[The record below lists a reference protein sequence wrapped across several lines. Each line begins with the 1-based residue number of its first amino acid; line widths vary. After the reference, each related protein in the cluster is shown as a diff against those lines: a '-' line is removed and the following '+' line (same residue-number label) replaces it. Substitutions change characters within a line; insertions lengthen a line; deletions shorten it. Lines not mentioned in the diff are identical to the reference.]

1 MRYHRMD
8 VSPKKERRKDYE
20 SRSKKRLTQFVNSL
34 FAVVLVVGLLPTW
47 ALSNP
52 QQAYAAP
59 ADYTVTAT
67 VDGLDGDTLPVLVGG
82 TDFTPGQPV
91 NADPVYYT
99 DADGNTPLADLAA
112 QKAKQGLSLK
122 WTDAETGKDFSWTE
136 TPINK
141 SYDVEGSWVQTQC
154 TVTVNA
160 NDGGKTAKQEVTV
173 PWGKSYASVKG
184 GAPATPTYTGWQ
196 FLGWYTQDGKQYDFN
211 SKVTESVVVEAK
223 WAVAD
228 VTVVPTTN
236 PDVDVDQTLSG
247 TCWIGATWS
256 WHPAQFALSNF
267 SGKLAGVSATGY
279 CADRSAAPA
288 SNVQATYSATLKS
301 VNVETGEVVYD
312 LYVTPPDATNGKD
325 RNQYGLIG
333 YQHISA
339 QVTLI
344 KNFGGWIEI
353 NKASSNPAISDGND
367 CYDLAGAEYAV
378 YNSSN
383 QAVAKLTTDENGYA
397 KSGLLPAGDYTIKE
411 LKAPKGYALD
421 EEGHQ
426 VRVTSGQTTTS
437 NLVDKPQ
444 SDPVGT
450 LLGKYDGE
458 KTYNGE
464 KNLPLG
470 SASLY
475 GAQYS
480 VEYYDGYYDSV
491 ADAEASGNPTR
502 KWVLQTDEDGYV
514 NLRYADQS
522 FEVHDANGN
531 VTATLPY
538 KVSGDDFYRAANGAI
553 SLPLGTAVIKEIKA
567 PKGYNLPKPFGMDQS
582 FVRQITV
589 DGNIDVV
596 HSYNAPEQ
604 AEPVFRSD
612 LEFTKAASDDSH
624 SLAGVPFKITSK
636 TTGESHVIVTD
647 ENGKASTKA
656 SWNKHTQD
664 TNGNDWI
671 MSEDVEGIQGF
682 VAKLL
687 DAAKVLD
694 PTCGVWFGQYTDGD
708 ETKITDP
715 DDERGALPYDEYI
728 LEELPCD
735 ANTGYQLIKKDF
747 TVSRDNSFNADNT
760 VNLGT
765 LTDQDV
771 SISTQAYDKADGDQ
785 EVVAEPDVT
794 VVDKV
799 SCDNLQKGTE
809 YIINGTLMD
818 KATGKPYVD
827 AAGNEVHGS
836 VTFTA
841 KSQEQD
847 AYVEFSFDGSNLMDS
862 TELVVFE
869 DLATTES
876 PDRILADHKE
886 LSDLGQTVTVKPP
899 VIGTIATDGIDND
912 KQVVKDTEMV
922 VTDTVA
928 YYGLTPGKQYT
939 LKGELMDK
947 ATGAVLK
954 DAAGNPVTA
963 EKQFTPNATAGTV
976 ELQFSFDGSNLKKDQ
991 NLVAF
996 EHVLTKDKEIATHA
1010 EINDIPQTVT
1020 VIEPSIKT
1028 TAKSSQAGHENSDNV
1043 VRDTTATVKDT
1054 VEYKNLVPGKEY
1066 TLVGKMMDKATGTAL
1081 LKADGTEATGKAT
1094 FTPETANGTATV
1106 EITFDCADLDGHS
1119 LVAFEKLYRGEITI
1133 ASHEDIDDVDQT
1145 VKVDTPLVETTATS
1159 SQAGHDG
1166 DKNIV
1171 RDTEAT
1177 LTDTVEYKGLVT
1189 GKEYTFTGTVIDKVT
1204 GKALRN
1210 ADGSEVTASKTIKAA
1225 DTYGTAELEFTLNCA
1240 SLDGH
1245 ELVVFEKIYQD
1256 GKEIG
1261 SHEDLNDGDQ
1271 TVTVI
1276 SPELATTAIDG
1287 IDGDKNVVKDPEAE
1301 VTDTVEYKGLVT
1313 GKEYKITGTIMD
1325 KATGNPYIDPST
1337 GKEITCETTFTPD
1350 DTYGTVDVK
1359 FAFDA
1364 SQLDENSQL
1373 VVFEKISRNGE
1384 EIGGHEDIDDE
1395 AQAVSIV
1402 VPEIHTN
1409 AADGLDG
1416 DKEVIADHKATVVDT
1431 VSYENLVPGK
1441 EYKVSGTLM
1450 VKETGEALL
1459 DADGNPITASTTFTP
1474 EKPEGSVDV
1483 VFEFD
1488 ADLLAG
1494 KKLVAFEKLYRNQIE
1509 ITVHEDIDDE
1519 DQTTTVVPPQIGTT
1533 ATDTADGDKHMAA
1546 DPESSI
1552 TDEIQFKNLV
1562 PGDEYQVAGILMDK
1576 ATGLPL
1582 LSGEGASAISA
1593 EDLRKFADDLKAAC
1607 GLDSGDVSAIEI
1619 DGKAFGEGHEVKLV
1633 AGKYEWSDD
1642 NGFGQYLEKT
1652 DDGWKL
1658 VEFSDSADM
1667 SNSKEIGT
1675 YTDDQV
1681 KLTKDA
1687 PVLPLSPDY
1696 EAIAKLMQENPDI
1709 VSCLSIEKKTFTPEE
1724 QSGTV
1729 SMDFPINSIYNEDTD
1744 TVVFEFL
1751 FKGSEL
1757 IANESDLD
1765 NEGQTVSIVTPK
1777 LSTTA
1782 TDKTDG
1788 DHTLLPSREA
1798 TVVDHVEYTDLI
1810 PGKEYTIEGV
1820 LMDKSTGTEL
1830 IVGDGKVTAVST
1842 FVPNKADGTVDLEFT
1857 FDASELGGKDL
1868 VAFEIA
1874 YKDGIQ
1880 IADHQDIDD
1889 EAQTV
1894 TVSEPDDNTF
1904 DTPGGDGYSKTGV
1917 DMTLIYA
1924 LIAALVALAGGAGA
1938 YAYRHRKLAAAEGKT
1953 DGESDEE

>member
-1 MRYHRMD
+1 M
-8 VSPKKERRKDYE
+8 KAEA
-20 SRSKKRLTQFVNSL
+20 KKRLTQFVNSL

-67 VDGLDGDTLPVLVGG
+67 VDGLDDDTLPVLVGG

-99 DADGNTPLADLAA
+99 DANGNTPLADLAA

-122 WTDAETGKDFSWTE
+122 WIDAETGKDFSWTE

-141 SYDVEGSWVQTQC
+141 SYEVEGTWVQTQC

-196 FLGWYTQDGKQYDFN
+196 FLGWYTEDGKQYDFN
-211 SKVTESVVVEAK
+211 STVTESVVVEAK

-236 PDVDVDQTLSG
+236 PDADVDQTLSG

-288 SNVQATYSATLKS
+288 SNMQATYSATLKS

-312 LYVTPPDATNGKD
+312 LYITPPDATNGKD

-344 KNFGGWIEI
+344 KNFGGWVEI
-353 NKASSNPAISDGND
+353 NKSSSNPAISDGND

-397 KSGLLPAGDYTIKE
+397 KSGLLPSGEYTVKE

-426 VRVTSGQTTTS
+426 VRITSGQTTTS

-444 SDPVGT
+444 SDPVGA

-458 KTYNGE
+458 KTYTGE
-464 KNLPLG
+464 GNLPLG
-470 SASLY
+470 SAKLY

-480 VEYYDGYYDSV
+480 IEYYDGYYNTE
-491 ADAEASGNPTR
+491 AEAQASGNPTR
-502 KWVLQTDEDGYV
+502 KWILQTDEDGYV

-522 FEVHDANGN
+522 FDVHDADGN
-531 VTATLPY
+531 VIATLPY

-553 SLPLGTAVIKEIKA
+553 SLPLGTAIIKEIKA
-567 PKGYNLPKPFGMDQS
+567 PQGYNLPQPFGMDQV
-582 FVRQITV
+582 FVRQITS
-589 DGNIDVV
+589 DGNLDVV
-596 HSYNAPEQ
+596 HSYNAPEV
-604 AEPVFRSD
+604 AEPIMRSD
-612 LEFTKAASDDSH
+612 VEFTKAASDDSH

-636 TTGESHVIVTD
+636 TTHESHVIVTD

-671 MSEDVEGIQGF
+671 MSEDAEGIQGF

-715 DDERGALPYDEYI
+715 DDERGALPYDEYT

-735 ANTGYQLIKKDF
+735 ANAGYQLIKKDF
-747 TVSRDNSFNADNT
+747 TVSRDNTFNADNT

-847 AYVEFSFDGSNLMDS
+847 AYVEFSFDGSNLTDS
-862 TELVVFE
+862 TELVMFE
-869 DLATTES
+869 DLATTDN

-886 LSDLGQTVTVKPP
+886 LSDQGQTVTVKPP

-963 EKQFTPNATAGTV
+963 EKQFIPNATAGTV
-976 ELQFSFDGSNLKKDQ
+976 EIQFTFNGSNLKKDQ
-991 NLVAF
+991 SLVAF
-996 EHVLTKDKEIATHA
+996 EHILTKGKEIATHA
-1010 EINDIPQTVT
+1010 EITDIPQTVT

-1028 TAKSSQAGHENSDNV
+1028 TAKSSQAGHEGDKNV

-1066 TLVGKMMDKATGTAL
+1066 TLIGKMMDKATGNAL
-1081 LKADGTEATGKAT
+1081 LKADGSEVTGKAT
-1094 FTPETANGTATV
+1094 FTPESSNGTATV

-1119 LVAFEKLYRGEITI
+1119 LVAFEKLYRGETTI

-1204 GKALRN
+1204 GKALLN

-1225 DTYGTAELEFTLNCA
+1225 DTYGTVELEFTLNCA

-1337 GKEITCETTFTPD
+1337 GKEITGETTFTPD

-1459 DADGNPITASTTFTP
+1459 DADGNPVTASTTFTP

-1483 VFEFD
+1483 VLEFD

-1593 EDLRKFADDLKAAC
+1593 EDLQKFADDLKAAC

-1619 DGKAFGEGHEVKLV
+1619 DGKAFGDGHEVKLV

-1642 NGFGQYLEKT
+1642 NGSGQYLEKT

-1681 KLTKDA
+1681 KLTKDT
-1687 PVLPLSPDY
+1687 PVLPLNPDY
-1696 EAIAKLMQENPDI
+1696 EAIAKVMQENPDI
-1709 VSCLSIEKKTFTPEE
+1709 VSCLSIQKKTFTPEE

-1729 SMDFPINSIYNEDTD
+1729 SMDFPINSIYNEDTE

-1757 IANESDLD
+1757 IANESDIQ
-1765 NEGQTVSIVTPK
+1765 NEGQTVEIVTPK

-1820 LMDKSTGTEL
+1820 LMDKATGTEL
-1830 IVGDGKVTAVST
+1830 IVGDGKVTAVAT

-1868 VAFEIA
+1868 VAFEVA

-1889 EAQTV
+1889 KGQTV
-1894 TVSEPDDNTF
+1894 SVSELGGNTF
-1904 DTPGGDGYSKTGV
+1904 DTPDGDGYSKTGV

-1938 YAYRHRKLAAAEGKT
+1938 YAYRHRKLAAVEGKT

>member
-1 MRYHRMD
+1 M
-8 VSPKKERRKDYE
+8 KAEA
-20 SRSKKRLTQFVNSL
+20 KKRLTQFVNSL

-67 VDGLDGDTLPVLVGG
+67 VDGLDDDTLPVLVGG

-91 NADPVYYT
+91 NADPVCYT
-99 DADGNTPLADLAA
+99 DANGNTPLADLAA

-122 WTDAETGKDFSWTE
+122 WIDAETGKDFSWTE

-141 SYDVEGSWVQTQC
+141 SYEVEGTWVQTQC

-196 FLGWYTQDGKQYDFN
+196 FLGWYTKDGKQYDFN
-211 SKVTESVVVEAK
+211 STVTESVVVEAK

-236 PDVDVDQTLSG
+236 PDADVDQTLSG

-312 LYVTPPDATNGKD
+312 LYITPPDATNGKD

-344 KNFGGWIEI
+344 KNFGGWVEI
-353 NKASSNPAISDGND
+353 NKSSSNPAISDGND

-397 KSGLLPAGDYTIKE
+397 KSGLLPSGEYTVKE

-426 VRVTSGQTTTS
+426 VRITSGQTTTS

-444 SDPVGT
+444 SDPVGA

-458 KTYNGE
+458 KTYTGE
-464 KNLPLG
+464 GNLPLG
-470 SASLY
+470 SAKLY

-480 VEYYDGYYDSV
+480 IEYYDGYYNTE
-491 ADAEASGNPTR
+491 AEAQASGNPTR
-502 KWVLQTDEDGYV
+502 KWILQTDEDGYV

-522 FEVHDANGN
+522 FDVHDADGN
-531 VTATLPY
+531 VIAPLPY

-553 SLPLGTAVIKEIKA
+553 SLPLGTAIIKEIKA
-567 PKGYNLPKPFGMDQS
+567 PQGYNLPQPFGMDQV
-582 FVRQITV
+582 FVRQITS
-589 DGNIDVV
+589 DGNLDVV
-596 HSYNAPEQ
+596 HSYNAPEV
-604 AEPVFRSD
+604 AEPIMRSD
-612 LEFTKAASDDSH
+612 VEFTKAASDDSH

-636 TTGESHVIVTD
+636 TTTESHVIVTD

-671 MSEDVEGIQGF
+671 MSEDAEGIQGF

-715 DDERGALPYDEYI
+715 DDERGALPYDEYT

-735 ANTGYQLIKKDF
+735 ANAGYQLIKKDF
-747 TVSRDNSFNADNT
+747 TVSRDNTFNADNT

-771 SISTQAYDKADGDQ
+771 SITTQAYDKADGDQ

-794 VVDKV
+794 IIDKI

-847 AYVEFSFDGSNLMDS
+847 AYVEFSFDGSNLTDS

-869 DLATTES
+869 DLATTDN

-886 LSDLGQTVTVKPP
+886 LSDQGQTVTVKPP

-912 KQVVKDTEMV
+912 KQVVKDTEMI

-928 YYGLTPGKQYT
+928 YYGLTPGKQYM

-976 ELQFSFDGSNLKKDQ
+976 EIQFTFDGSNLKKDQ

-1020 VIEPSIKT
+1020 VIKPSIKT

-1066 TLVGKMMDKATGTAL
+1066 TLIGKMMDKATGTTL

-1106 EITFDCADLDGHS
+1106 EITFDCADLDDHS
-1119 LVAFEKLYRGEITI
+1119 LVAFEKLYRGETTI

-1204 GKALRN
+1204 GKALLN

-1225 DTYGTAELEFTLNCA
+1225 DTYGTVELEFTLNCA

-1276 SPELATTAIDG
+1276 SPELATIAIDG

-1337 GKEITCETTFTPD
+1337 GKEITGETTFTPD

-1593 EDLRKFADDLKAAC
+1593 EDLQKFADDLKAAC

-1619 DGKAFGEGHEVKLV
+1619 DGKAFGDGHEVKLV

-1642 NGFGQYLEKT
+1642 NGSGQYLEKT

-1681 KLTKDA
+1681 KLTKDT
-1687 PVLPLSPDY
+1687 PVLPLNPDY
-1696 EAIAKLMQENPDI
+1696 EAIAKAMQENPDI
-1709 VSCLSIEKKTFTPEE
+1709 VSCLSIQKKTFTPEE

-1729 SMDFPINSIYNEDTD
+1729 SMDFPINSIYNEDTE

-1757 IANESDLD
+1757 IAHESDIK
-1765 NEGQTVSIVTPK
+1765 NKGQTVEIVTPK

-1830 IVGDGKVTAVST
+1830 IVGDGKVTAVAT
-1842 FVPNKADGTVDLEFT
+1842 FVPNKANGSVDLEFT

-1868 VAFEIA
+1868 VAFEVA

-1889 EAQTV
+1889 EGQTV
-1894 TVSEPDDNTF
+1894 SVSEPDDNTF
-1904 DTPGGDGYSKTGV
+1904 DTTDGDGYSKTGV

-1938 YAYRHRKLAAAEGKT
+1938 YAYRHRKLAAVEDKT

>member
-1 MRYHRMD
+1 MD
-8 VSPKKERRKDYE
+8 VSPKKERRKIMKAE
-20 SRSKKRLTQFVNSL
+20 AKKRLTQFVNSL

-67 VDGLDGDTLPVLVGG
+67 VDGLDDDTLPVLVGG

-99 DADGNTPLADLAA
+99 DANGNTPLADLAA

-122 WTDAETGKDFSWTE
+122 WIDAETGKDFSWTE

-141 SYDVEGSWVQTQC
+141 SYEVEGTWVQTQC

-196 FLGWYTQDGKQYDFN
+196 FLGWYTKDGKQYDFN
-211 SKVTESVVVEAK
+211 STVTESVVVEAK

-236 PDVDVDQTLSG
+236 PDADVDQTLSG

-312 LYVTPPDATNGKD
+312 LYITPPNATNGKD

-344 KNFGGWIEI
+344 KNFGGWVEI
-353 NKASSNPAISDGND
+353 NKSSSNPAISDGND

-397 KSGLLPAGDYTIKE
+397 KSGLLPSGEYTVKE

-426 VRVTSGQTTTS
+426 VRITSGQTTTS

-444 SDPVGT
+444 SDPVGA

-458 KTYNGE
+458 KTYTGE
-464 KNLPLG
+464 GNLPLG
-470 SASLY
+470 SAKLY

-480 VEYYDGYYDSV
+480 IEYYDGYYNTE
-491 ADAEASGNPTR
+491 AEAQASGNPTR
-502 KWVLQTDEDGYV
+502 KWILQTDEDGYV

-522 FEVHDANGN
+522 FDVHDADGN
-531 VTATLPY
+531 VIATLPY

-553 SLPLGTAVIKEIKA
+553 SLPLGTAIIKEIKA
-567 PKGYNLPKPFGMDQS
+567 PQGYNLPQPFGMDQV
-582 FVRQITV
+582 FVRQITS
-589 DGNIDVV
+589 DGNLDVV
-596 HSYNAPEQ
+596 HSYNAPEV
-604 AEPVFRSD
+604 AEPIMRSD
-612 LEFTKAASDDSH
+612 VEFTKAASDDSH

-636 TTGESHVIVTD
+636 TTTESHVIVTD

-671 MSEDVEGIQGF
+671 MSEDAEGIQGF

-715 DDERGALPYDEYI
+715 DDERGALPYDEYT

-735 ANTGYQLIKKDF
+735 ANAGYQLIKKDF
-747 TVSRDNSFNADNT
+747 TVSRDNTFNADNT

-771 SISTQAYDKADGDQ
+771 SITTQAYDKADGDQ

-794 VVDKV
+794 VIDKI

-847 AYVEFSFDGSNLMDS
+847 AYVEFSFDGSNLTDS

-869 DLATTES
+869 DLATTDN

-886 LSDLGQTVTVKPP
+886 LSDQGQTVTVKPP

-912 KQVVKDTEMV
+912 KQVVKDTEMI

-928 YYGLTPGKQYT
+928 YYGLTPGKQYM

-976 ELQFSFDGSNLKKDQ
+976 EIQFTFDGSNLKKDQ

-1020 VIEPSIKT
+1020 VIKPSIKT

-1066 TLVGKMMDKATGTAL
+1066 TLIGKMMDKATGTTL

-1106 EITFDCADLDGHS
+1106 EITFDCADLDDHS
-1119 LVAFEKLYRGEITI
+1119 LVAFEKLYRGETTI

-1204 GKALRN
+1204 GKALLN
-1210 ADGSEVTASKTIKAA
+1210 ADGSKVTASKTIKAA
-1225 DTYGTAELEFTLNCA
+1225 DTYGTVELEFTLNCA

-1276 SPELATTAIDG
+1276 SPELATIAIDG

-1337 GKEITCETTFTPD
+1337 GKEITGETTFTPD

-1593 EDLRKFADDLKAAC
+1593 EDLQKFADDLKAAC

-1619 DGKAFGEGHEVKLV
+1619 DGKAFGDGHEVKLV

-1642 NGFGQYLEKT
+1642 NGSGQYLEKT

-1681 KLTKDA
+1681 KLTKDT
-1687 PVLPLSPDY
+1687 PVLPLNPDY
-1696 EAIAKLMQENPDI
+1696 EAIAKAMQENPDI
-1709 VSCLSIEKKTFTPEE
+1709 VSCLSIQKKTFTPEE

-1729 SMDFPINSIYNEDTD
+1729 SMDFPINSIYNEDTE

-1757 IANESDLD
+1757 IAHESDIK
-1765 NEGQTVSIVTPK
+1765 NKGQTVEIVTPK

-1782 TDKTDG
+1782 TDKTDD

-1830 IVGDGKVTAVST
+1830 IVGDGKVTAVAT
-1842 FVPNKADGTVDLEFT
+1842 FVPNKANGSVDLEFT

-1868 VAFEIA
+1868 VAFEVA

-1889 EAQTV
+1889 EGQTV
-1894 TVSEPDDNTF
+1894 SVSEPDDNTF
-1904 DTPGGDGYSKTGV
+1904 DTPDGDGYSKTGV

-1938 YAYRHRKLAAAEGKT
+1938 YAYRHRKLAAVEGKT

>member
-1 MRYHRMD
+1 MD
-8 VSPKKERRKDYE
+8 VSPKKERRKIMKAE
-20 SRSKKRLTQFVNSL
+20 AKKRLTQFVNSL

-67 VDGLDGDTLPVLVGG
+67 VDGLDDDTLPVLVGG

-99 DADGNTPLADLAA
+99 DANGNTPLADLAA

-122 WTDAETGKDFSWTE
+122 WIDAETGKDFSWTE

-141 SYDVEGSWVQTQC
+141 SYEVEGTWVQTQC

-196 FLGWYTQDGKQYDFN
+196 FLGWYTKDGKQYDFN
-211 SKVTESVVVEAK
+211 STVTESVVVEAK

-236 PDVDVDQTLSG
+236 PDADVDQTLSG

-312 LYVTPPDATNGKD
+312 LYITPPDATNGKD

-344 KNFGGWIEI
+344 KNFGGWVEI
-353 NKASSNPAISDGND
+353 NKSSSNPAISDGND

-397 KSGLLPAGDYTIKE
+397 KSGLLPSGEYTVKE

-426 VRVTSGQTTTS
+426 VRITSGQTTTS

-444 SDPVGT
+444 SDPVGA

-458 KTYNGE
+458 KTYTGE
-464 KNLPLG
+464 GNLPLG
-470 SASLY
+470 SAKLY

-480 VEYYDGYYDSV
+480 IEYYDGYYNTE
-491 ADAEASGNPTR
+491 AEAQASGNPTR
-502 KWVLQTDEDGYV
+502 KWILQTDEDGYV

-522 FEVHDANGN
+522 FDVHDADGN
-531 VTATLPY
+531 VIATLPY

-553 SLPLGTAVIKEIKA
+553 SLPLGTAIIKEIKA
-567 PKGYNLPKPFGMDQS
+567 PQGYNLPQPFGMDQV
-582 FVRQITV
+582 FVRQITS
-589 DGNIDVV
+589 DGNLDVV
-596 HSYNAPEQ
+596 HSYNAPEV
-604 AEPVFRSD
+604 AEPIMRSD
-612 LEFTKAASDDSH
+612 VEFTKAASDDSH

-636 TTGESHVIVTD
+636 TTTESHVIVTD

-671 MSEDVEGIQGF
+671 MSEDAEGIQGF

-715 DDERGALPYDEYI
+715 DDERGALPYDEYT

-735 ANTGYQLIKKDF
+735 ANAGYQLIKKDF
-747 TVSRDNSFNADNT
+747 TVSRDNTFNADNT

-771 SISTQAYDKADGDQ
+771 SITTQAYDKADGDQ

-794 VVDKV
+794 VIDKI

-847 AYVEFSFDGSNLMDS
+847 AYVEFSFDGSNLTDS

-869 DLATTES
+869 DLATTDN

-886 LSDLGQTVTVKPP
+886 LSDQGQTVTVKPP

-912 KQVVKDTEMV
+912 KQVVKDTEMI

-928 YYGLTPGKQYT
+928 YYGLTPGKQYM

-976 ELQFSFDGSNLKKDQ
+976 EIQFTFDGSNLKKDQ

-1020 VIEPSIKT
+1020 VIKPSIKT

-1066 TLVGKMMDKATGTAL
+1066 TLIGKMMDKATGTTL

-1106 EITFDCADLDGHS
+1106 EITFDCADLDDHS
-1119 LVAFEKLYRGEITI
+1119 LVAFEKLYRGETTI

-1204 GKALRN
+1204 GKALLN

-1225 DTYGTAELEFTLNCA
+1225 DTYGTVELEFTLNCA

-1337 GKEITCETTFTPD
+1337 GKEITGETTFTPD

-1593 EDLRKFADDLKAAC
+1593 EDLQKFADDLKAAC

-1619 DGKAFGEGHEVKLV
+1619 DGKAFGDGHEVKLV

-1642 NGFGQYLEKT
+1642 NGSGQYLEKT

-1681 KLTKDA
+1681 KLTKDT
-1687 PVLPLSPDY
+1687 PVLPLNPDY
-1696 EAIAKLMQENPDI
+1696 EAIAKAMQENPDI
-1709 VSCLSIEKKTFTPEE
+1709 VSCLSIQKKTFTPEE

-1729 SMDFPINSIYNEDTD
+1729 SMDFPINSIYNEDTE

-1757 IANESDLD
+1757 IAHESDIK
-1765 NEGQTVSIVTPK
+1765 NKGQTVEIVTPK

-1830 IVGDGKVTAVST
+1830 IVGDGKVTAVAT
-1842 FVPNKADGTVDLEFT
+1842 FVPNKANGSVDLEFT

-1868 VAFEIA
+1868 VAFEVA

-1889 EAQTV
+1889 EGQTV
-1894 TVSEPDDNTF
+1894 SVSEPDDNTF
-1904 DTPGGDGYSKTGV
+1904 DTPDGDGYSKTGV

-1938 YAYRHRKLAAAEGKT
+1938 YAYRHRKLAAVEGKT

>member
-1 MRYHRMD
+1 M
-8 VSPKKERRKDYE
+8 KAEA
-20 SRSKKRLTQFVNSL
+20 KKRLTQFVNSL

-67 VDGLDGDTLPVLVGG
+67 VDGLDDDTLPVLVGG

-99 DADGNTPLADLAA
+99 DANGNTPLADLAA

-122 WTDAETGKDFSWTE
+122 WIDAETGKDFSWTE

-141 SYDVEGSWVQTQC
+141 SYEVEGTWVQTQC

-196 FLGWYTQDGKQYDFN
+196 FLGWYTKDGKQYDFN
-211 SKVTESVVVEAK
+211 STVTESVVVEAK

-236 PDVDVDQTLSG
+236 PYADVDRTLSG

-312 LYVTPPDATNGKD
+312 LYITPPDATNGKD

-344 KNFGGWIEI
+344 KNFGGWVEI
-353 NKASSNPAISDGND
+353 NKSSSNPAISDGND

-671 MSEDVEGIQGF
+671 LSEDAEGVQGF

-747 TVSRDNSFNADNT
+747 TVSRDNTFNADNT

-771 SISTQAYDKADGDQ
+771 SITTQAYDKADGDQ

-847 AYVEFSFDGSNLMDS
+847 AFVEFSFDGSNLTDS

-976 ELQFSFDGSNLKKDQ
+976 ELKFSFDGSNLKKDQ

-1081 LKADGTEATGKAT
+1081 LKADGSEATGKAT

-1642 NGFGQYLEKT
+1642 NGSGQYLEKT

-1681 KLTKDA
+1681 KLTKDT

-1696 EAIAKLMQENPDI
+1696 EAIAKVMQENPDI
-1709 VSCLSIEKKTFTPEE
+1709 VSCLSIQKKTFTPEE

-1729 SMDFPINSIYNEDTD
+1729 SMDFPINSIYNEDTE

-1757 IANESDLD
+1757 IANESDLG

-1938 YAYRHRKLAAAEGKT
+1938 YAYRHRKLAEAEGKT
-1953 DGESDEE
+1953 DGEYDEE

>member
-1 MRYHRMD
+1 M
-8 VSPKKERRKDYE
+8 KAEA
-20 SRSKKRLTQFVNSL
+20 KKRLTQFVNSL

-67 VDGLDGDTLPVLVGG
+67 VDGLDDDTLPVLVGG

-99 DADGNTPLADLAA
+99 DANGNTPLADLAA

-122 WTDAETGKDFSWTE
+122 WIDAETGKDFSWTE

-141 SYDVEGSWVQTQC
+141 SYEVEGTWVQTQC

-173 PWGKSYASVKG
+173 PWGKSYASIKG

-236 PDVDVDQTLSG
+236 PDADVDQTLSG

-353 NKASSNPAISDGND
+353 NKASSNPAVSDGND

-397 KSGLLPAGDYTIKE
+397 KSGLLPSGEYTVKE

-421 EEGHQ
+421 EKGHQ
-426 VRVTSGQTTTS
+426 VRITSGQTTTS

-444 SDPVGT
+444 SDPVGA

-458 KTYNGE
+458 KTYTGE
-464 KNLPLG
+464 GNLPLG
-470 SASLY
+470 SAKLY
-475 GAQYS
+475 GTQYS
-480 VEYYDGYYDSV
+480 IEYYDGYYNTE
-491 ADAEASGNPTR
+491 AEAQASGNPTR
-502 KWVLQTDEDGYV
+502 KWILQTDEDGYV

-522 FEVHDANGN
+522 FDVHDADGN
-531 VTATLPY
+531 VIATLPY

-553 SLPLGTAVIKEIKA
+553 SLPLGTAIIKEIKA
-567 PKGYNLPKPFGMDQS
+567 PQGYNLPQPFGMDQV
-582 FVRQITV
+582 FVRQITS
-589 DGNIDVV
+589 DGNSDVV
-596 HSYNAPEQ
+596 HSYNAPEV

-847 AYVEFSFDGSNLMDS
+847 AYVEFSFDGSNLTDS

-1145 VKVDTPLVETTATS
+1145 V
-1159 SQAGHDG
+1159 
-1166 DKNIV
+1166 
-1171 RDTEAT
+1171 
-1177 LTDTVEYKGLVT
+1177 TVV
-1189 GKEYTFTGTVIDKVT
+1189 
-1204 GKALRN
+1204 
-1210 ADGSEVTASKTIKAA
+1210 
-1225 DTYGTAELEFTLNCA
+1225 
-1240 SLDGH
+1240 
-1245 ELVVFEKIYQD
+1245 
-1256 GKEIG
+1256 
-1261 SHEDLNDGDQ
+1261 
-1271 TVTVI
+1271 

-1287 IDGDKNVVKDPEAE
+1287 IDGDKNVVKDPDAE
-1301 VTDTVEYKGLVT
+1301 VTDTIEYKGLVT

-1337 GKEITCETTFTPD
+1337 GKEITAETTFTPD
-1350 DTYGTVDVK
+1350 DTYGAVDVK

-1373 VVFEKISRNGE
+1373 VVFEKIFHNGE
-1384 EIGGHEDIDDE
+1384 KVGGHEDIDDK
-1395 AQAVSIV
+1395 AQAVSII
-1402 VPEIHTN
+1402 VPEIRTN

-1441 EYKVSGTLM
+1441 EYTVSGTLT

-1459 DADGNPITASTTFTP
+1459 DADGNPVTASTTFTP

-1593 EDLRKFADDLKAAC
+1593 EDLQKFADDLKAAC

-1619 DGKAFGEGHEVKLV
+1619 DGKAFGDGHEVKLV

-1642 NGFGQYLEKT
+1642 NGSGQYLEKT

-1681 KLTKDA
+1681 KLTKDT

-1696 EAIAKLMQENPDI
+1696 EAIAKVMQENPDI
-1709 VSCLSIEKKTFTPEE
+1709 VSCLSIQKKTFTPEE

-1729 SMDFPINSIYNEDTD
+1729 SMDFPINSIYNEDTE

-1757 IANESDLD
+1757 IANESDIQ
-1765 NEGQTVSIVTPK
+1765 NEGQTVEIVTPK

-1788 DHTLLPSREA
+1788 DHALLPSREA

-1820 LMDKSTGTEL
+1820 LMDKATGTEL
-1830 IVGDGKVTAVST
+1830 IVGDGKVTAVAT
-1842 FVPNKADGTVDLEFT
+1842 FVPNKANGSVDLEFT

-1868 VAFEIA
+1868 VAFEVA

-1880 IADHQDIDD
+1880 IADHQDIGDKG
-1889 EAQTV
+1889 QTV
-1894 TVSEPDDNTF
+1894 SVSEPDDNTF
-1904 DTPGGDGYSKTGV
+1904 DTPDGDGYSKTGV

-1938 YAYRHRKLAAAEGKT
+1938 YAYRHRKLAAVEGKT

>member
-1 MRYHRMD
+1 M
-8 VSPKKERRKDYE
+8 KAEA
-20 SRSKKRLTQFVNSL
+20 KKRLTQFVNSL

-67 VDGLDGDTLPVLVGG
+67 VDGLDDDTLPVLVGG

-91 NADPVYYT
+91 NADPVCYT
-99 DADGNTPLADLAA
+99 DANGNTPLADLAA

-122 WTDAETGKDFSWTE
+122 WIDAETGKDFSWTE

-141 SYDVEGSWVQTQC
+141 SYEVEGTWVQTQC

-196 FLGWYTQDGKQYDFN
+196 FLGWYTKDGKQYDFN
-211 SKVTESVVVEAK
+211 STVTESVVVEAK

-236 PDVDVDQTLSG
+236 PDADVDQTLSG

-312 LYVTPPDATNGKD
+312 LYITPPDATNGKD

-344 KNFGGWIEI
+344 KNFGGWVEI
-353 NKASSNPAISDGND
+353 NKSSSNPAISDGND

-397 KSGLLPAGDYTIKE
+397 KSGLLPSGEYTVKE

-426 VRVTSGQTTTS
+426 VRITSGQTTTS

-444 SDPVGT
+444 SDPVGA

-458 KTYNGE
+458 KTYTGE
-464 KNLPLG
+464 GNLPLG
-470 SASLY
+470 SAKLY

-480 VEYYDGYYDSV
+480 IEYYDGYYNTE
-491 ADAEASGNPTR
+491 AEAQASGNPTR
-502 KWVLQTDEDGYV
+502 KWILQTDEDGYV

-522 FEVHDANGN
+522 FDVHDADGN
-531 VTATLPY
+531 VIATLPY

-553 SLPLGTAVIKEIKA
+553 SLPLGTAIIKEIKA
-567 PKGYNLPKPFGMDQS
+567 PQGYNLPQPFGMDQV
-582 FVRQITV
+582 FVRQITS
-589 DGNIDVV
+589 DGNLDVV
-596 HSYNAPEQ
+596 HSYNAPEV
-604 AEPVFRSD
+604 AEPIMRSD
-612 LEFTKAASDDSH
+612 VEFTKAASDDSH

-636 TTGESHVIVTD
+636 TTTESHVIVTD

-671 MSEDVEGIQGF
+671 MSEDAEGIQGF

-715 DDERGALPYDEYI
+715 DDERGALPYDEYT

-735 ANTGYQLIKKDF
+735 ANAGYQLIKKDF
-747 TVSRDNSFNADNT
+747 TVSRDNTFNADNT

-771 SISTQAYDKADGDQ
+771 SITTQAYDKADGDQ

-794 VVDKV
+794 VIDKI

-847 AYVEFSFDGSNLMDS
+847 AYVEFSFDGSNLTDS

-869 DLATTES
+869 DLATTDN

-886 LSDLGQTVTVKPP
+886 LSDQGQTVTVKPP

-912 KQVVKDTEMV
+912 KQVVKDTEMI

-928 YYGLTPGKQYT
+928 YYGLTPGKQYM

-976 ELQFSFDGSNLKKDQ
+976 EIQFTFDGSNLKKDQ

-1020 VIEPSIKT
+1020 VIKPSIKT

-1066 TLVGKMMDKATGTAL
+1066 TLIGKMMDKATGTTL

-1106 EITFDCADLDGHS
+1106 EITFDCADLDDHS
-1119 LVAFEKLYRGEITI
+1119 LVAFEKLYRGETTI

-1204 GKALRN
+1204 GKALLN

-1225 DTYGTAELEFTLNCA
+1225 DTYGTVELEFTLNCA

-1337 GKEITCETTFTPD
+1337 GKEITGETTFTPD

-1593 EDLRKFADDLKAAC
+1593 EDLQKFADDLKAAC

-1619 DGKAFGEGHEVKLV
+1619 DGKAFGDGHEVKLV

-1642 NGFGQYLEKT
+1642 NGSGQYLEKT

-1681 KLTKDA
+1681 KLTKDT
-1687 PVLPLSPDY
+1687 PVLPLNPDY
-1696 EAIAKLMQENPDI
+1696 EAIAKAMQENPDI
-1709 VSCLSIEKKTFTPEE
+1709 VSCLSIQKKTFTPEE

-1729 SMDFPINSIYNEDTD
+1729 SMDFPINSIYNEDTE

-1757 IANESDLD
+1757 IAHESDIK
-1765 NEGQTVSIVTPK
+1765 NKGQTVEIVTPK

-1830 IVGDGKVTAVST
+1830 IVGDGKVTAVAT
-1842 FVPNKADGTVDLEFT
+1842 FVPNKANGSVDLEFT

-1868 VAFEIA
+1868 VAFEVA

-1889 EAQTV
+1889 EGQTV
-1894 TVSEPDDNTF
+1894 SVSEPDDNTF
-1904 DTPGGDGYSKTGV
+1904 DTPDGDGYSKTGV

-1938 YAYRHRKLAAAEGKT
+1938 YAYRHRKLAAVEGKT

>member
-1 MRYHRMD
+1 MD
-8 VSPKKERRKDYE
+8 VSPKKERRKIMKAE
-20 SRSKKRLTQFVNSL
+20 AKKRLTQFVNSL

-67 VDGLDGDTLPVLVGG
+67 VDGLDDDTLPVLVGG

-99 DADGNTPLADLAA
+99 DANGNTPLADLAA

-122 WTDAETGKDFSWTE
+122 WIDAETGKDFSWTE

-141 SYDVEGSWVQTQC
+141 SYEVEGTWVQTQC

-196 FLGWYTQDGKQYDFN
+196 FLGWYTKDGKQYDFN
-211 SKVTESVVVEAK
+211 STVTESVVVEAK

-236 PDVDVDQTLSG
+236 PDADVDQTLSG

-288 SNVQATYSATLKS
+288 SNMQATYSATLKS

-312 LYVTPPDATNGKD
+312 LYITPPDATNGKD

-344 KNFGGWIEI
+344 KNFGGWVEI
-353 NKASSNPAISDGND
+353 NKSSSNPAISDGND

-397 KSGLLPAGDYTIKE
+397 KSGLLPSGEYTVKE

-426 VRVTSGQTTTS
+426 VRITSGQTTTS

-444 SDPVGT
+444 SDPVGA

-458 KTYNGE
+458 KTYTGE
-464 KNLPLG
+464 GNLPLG
-470 SASLY
+470 SAKLY

-480 VEYYDGYYDSV
+480 IEYYDGYYNTE
-491 ADAEASGNPTR
+491 AEAQASGNPTR
-502 KWVLQTDEDGYV
+502 KWILQTDEDGYV

-522 FEVHDANGN
+522 FDVHDADGN
-531 VTATLPY
+531 VIATLPY

-553 SLPLGTAVIKEIKA
+553 SLPLGTAIIKEIKA
-567 PKGYNLPKPFGMDQS
+567 PQGYNLPQPFGMDQV
-582 FVRQITV
+582 FVRQITS
-589 DGNIDVV
+589 DGNLDVV
-596 HSYNAPEQ
+596 HSYNAPEV
-604 AEPVFRSD
+604 AEPIMRSD
-612 LEFTKAASDDSH
+612 VEFTKAASDDSH

-636 TTGESHVIVTD
+636 TTTESHVIVTD

-671 MSEDVEGIQGF
+671 MSEDAEGIQGF

-715 DDERGALPYDEYI
+715 DDERGALPYDEYT

-735 ANTGYQLIKKDF
+735 ANAGYQLIKKDF
-747 TVSRDNSFNADNT
+747 TVSRDNTFNADNT

-771 SISTQAYDKADGDQ
+771 SITTQAYDKADGDQ

-794 VVDKV
+794 VIDKI

-847 AYVEFSFDGSNLMDS
+847 AYVEFSFDGSNLTDS

-869 DLATTES
+869 DLATTDN

-886 LSDLGQTVTVKPP
+886 LSDQGQTVTVKPP

-912 KQVVKDTEMV
+912 KQVVKDTEMI

-928 YYGLTPGKQYT
+928 YYGLTPGKQYM

-976 ELQFSFDGSNLKKDQ
+976 EIQFTFDGSNLKKDQ

-1020 VIEPSIKT
+1020 VIKPSIKT

-1066 TLVGKMMDKATGTAL
+1066 TLIGKMMDKATGTTL

-1106 EITFDCADLDGHS
+1106 EITFDCADLDDHS
-1119 LVAFEKLYRGEITI
+1119 LVAFEKLYRGETTI

-1204 GKALRN
+1204 GKALLN

-1225 DTYGTAELEFTLNCA
+1225 DTYGTVELEFTLNCA

-1325 KATGNPYIDPST
+1325 KATGNPYINPST
-1337 GKEITCETTFTPD
+1337 GKEITGETTFTPD

-1593 EDLRKFADDLKAAC
+1593 EDLQKFADDLKAAC

-1619 DGKAFGEGHEVKLV
+1619 DGKAFGDGHEVKLV

-1642 NGFGQYLEKT
+1642 NGSGQYLEKT

-1681 KLTKDA
+1681 KLTKDT
-1687 PVLPLSPDY
+1687 PVLPLNPDY
-1696 EAIAKLMQENPDI
+1696 EAIAKAMQENPDI
-1709 VSCLSIEKKTFTPEE
+1709 VSCLSIQKKTFTPEE

-1729 SMDFPINSIYNEDTD
+1729 SMDFPINSIYNEDTE

-1757 IANESDLD
+1757 IAHESDIK
-1765 NEGQTVSIVTPK
+1765 NKGQTVEIVTPK

-1830 IVGDGKVTAVST
+1830 IVGDGKVTAVAT
-1842 FVPNKADGTVDLEFT
+1842 FVPNKANGSVDLEFT

-1868 VAFEIA
+1868 VAFEVA

-1889 EAQTV
+1889 EGQTV
-1894 TVSEPDDNTF
+1894 SVSEPDDNTF
-1904 DTPGGDGYSKTGV
+1904 DTPDGDGYSKTGV

-1938 YAYRHRKLAAAEGKT
+1938 YAYRHRKLAAVEDKT

>member
-1 MRYHRMD
+1 M
-8 VSPKKERRKDYE
+8 
-20 SRSKKRLTQFVNSL
+20 
-34 FAVVLVVGLLPTW
+34 
-47 ALSNP
+47 
-52 QQAYAAP
+52 
-59 ADYTVTAT
+59 
-67 VDGLDGDTLPVLVGG
+67 
-82 TDFTPGQPV
+82 
-91 NADPVYYT
+91 
-99 DADGNTPLADLAA
+99 
-112 QKAKQGLSLK
+112 SLK
-122 WTDAETGKDFSWTE
+122 WIDAETGKDFSWTE

-141 SYDVEGSWVQTQC
+141 SYEVEGTWVQTQC

-196 FLGWYTQDGKQYDFN
+196 FLGWYTKDGKQYDFN
-211 SKVTESVVVEAK
+211 STVTESVVVEAK

-236 PDVDVDQTLSG
+236 PDADVDQTLSG

-312 LYVTPPDATNGKD
+312 LYITPPDATNGKD

-344 KNFGGWIEI
+344 KNFGGWVEI
-353 NKASSNPAISDGND
+353 NKSSSNPAISDGND

-397 KSGLLPAGDYTIKE
+397 KSGLLPSGEYTVKE

-426 VRVTSGQTTTS
+426 VRITSGQTTTS

-444 SDPVGT
+444 SDPVGA

-458 KTYNGE
+458 KTYTGE
-464 KNLPLG
+464 GNLPLG
-470 SASLY
+470 SAKLY

-480 VEYYDGYYDSV
+480 IEYYDGYYNTE
-491 ADAEASGNPTR
+491 AEAQASGNPTR
-502 KWVLQTDEDGYV
+502 KWILQTDEDGYV

-522 FEVHDANGN
+522 FDVHDADGN
-531 VTATLPY
+531 VIATLPY

-553 SLPLGTAVIKEIKA
+553 SLPLGTAIIKEIKA
-567 PKGYNLPKPFGMDQS
+567 PQGYNLPQPFGMDQV
-582 FVRQITV
+582 FVRQITS
-589 DGNIDVV
+589 DGNLDVV
-596 HSYNAPEQ
+596 HSYNAPEV
-604 AEPVFRSD
+604 AEPIMRSD
-612 LEFTKAASDDSH
+612 VEFTKAASDDSH

-636 TTGESHVIVTD
+636 TTTESHVIVTD

-671 MSEDVEGIQGF
+671 MSEDAEGIQGF

-715 DDERGALPYDEYI
+715 DDERGALPYDEYT

-735 ANTGYQLIKKDF
+735 ANAGYQLIKKDF
-747 TVSRDNSFNADNT
+747 TVSRDNTFNADNT

-771 SISTQAYDKADGDQ
+771 SITTQAYDKADGDQ

-794 VVDKV
+794 VIDKI

-847 AYVEFSFDGSNLMDS
+847 AYVEFTFDGSNLTDS

-869 DLATTES
+869 DLATTDN

-886 LSDLGQTVTVKPP
+886 LSDQGQTVTVKPP

-912 KQVVKDTEMV
+912 KQVVKDTEMI

-928 YYGLTPGKQYT
+928 YYGLTPGKQYM

-976 ELQFSFDGSNLKKDQ
+976 EIQFTFDGSNLKKDQ

-1066 TLVGKMMDKATGTAL
+1066 TLIGKMMDKATGTAL
-1081 LKADGTEATGKAT
+1081 LKEDGTEATGKAT

-1106 EITFDCADLDGHS
+1106 EITFDCADLDDHS
-1119 LVAFEKLYRGEITI
+1119 LVAFEKLYRGETTI

-1204 GKALRN
+1204 GKALLN

-1225 DTYGTAELEFTLNCA
+1225 DTYGTVELEFTLNCA

-1337 GKEITCETTFTPD
+1337 GKEITGETTFTPD

-1593 EDLRKFADDLKAAC
+1593 EDLQKFADDLKAAC

-1619 DGKAFGEGHEVKLV
+1619 DGKAFGDGHEVKLV

-1642 NGFGQYLEKT
+1642 NGSGQYLEKT

-1681 KLTKDA
+1681 KLTKDT
-1687 PVLPLSPDY
+1687 PVLPLNPDY
-1696 EAIAKLMQENPDI
+1696 EAIAKAMQENPDI
-1709 VSCLSIEKKTFTPEE
+1709 VSCLSIQKKTFTPEE

-1729 SMDFPINSIYNEDTD
+1729 SMDFPINSIYNEDTE

-1757 IANESDLD
+1757 IAHESDIQ
-1765 NEGQTVSIVTPK
+1765 NEGQTVEIVTPK

-1830 IVGDGKVTAVST
+1830 IVGDGKVTAVAT

-1904 DTPGGDGYSKTGV
+1904 DTPDGDGYSKTGV

-1924 LIAALVALAGGAGA
+1924 LIAALVALAGGAGV
-1938 YAYRHRKLAAAEGKT
+1938 YAYRHRKLAAVEGKT

>member
-1 MRYHRMD
+1 M
-8 VSPKKERRKDYE
+8 KAET
-20 SRSKKRLTQFVNSL
+20 KKRLTQFVNSL

-67 VDGLDGDTLPVLVGG
+67 VDGLDDDTLPVLVGG

-122 WTDAETGKDFSWTE
+122 WIDAETGKDFSWTE

-141 SYDVEGSWVQTQC
+141 SYKVEGTWVQTQC

-196 FLGWYTQDGKQYDFN
+196 FLGWYTEDGKQYDFN
-211 SKVTESVVVEAK
+211 STVTESVVVEAK

-236 PDVDVDQTLSG
+236 PDADVDQTLSG

-312 LYVTPPDATNGKD
+312 LYITPPDATNGKD

-353 NKASSNPAISDGND
+353 NKSSSNPAISGNND

-378 YNSSN
+378 FNQSN

-397 KSGLLPAGDYTIKE
+397 KSGLLPSGEYTVKE

-426 VRVTSGQTTTS
+426 VRITSGQTTAS
-437 NLVDKPQ
+437 NLADKPQ
-444 SDPVGT
+444 SDPVGA

-458 KTYNGE
+458 KTYTGE
-464 KNLPLG
+464 GNLPLG
-470 SASLY
+470 SAKLY

-480 VEYYDGYYDSV
+480 IEYYDGYYNTE
-491 ADAEASGNPTR
+491 AEAQASGNPTR
-502 KWVLQTDEDGYV
+502 KWILQTDEDGYV

-522 FEVHDANGN
+522 FDVHDADGN
-531 VTATLPY
+531 VIATLPY

-553 SLPLGTAVIKEIKA
+553 SLPLGTAIIKEIKA
-567 PKGYNLPKPFGMDQS
+567 PQGYNLPQPFGMDQV
-582 FVRQITV
+582 FVRQITS
-589 DGNIDVV
+589 DGNLDVV
-596 HSYNAPEQ
+596 HSYNAPEV
-604 AEPVFRSD
+604 AEPIMRSD

-636 TTGESHVIVTD
+636 TTHESHVIVTD

-671 MSEDVEGIQGF
+671 MSEDAEGIQGF

-715 DDERGALPYDEYI
+715 DDERGALPYDEYT

-735 ANTGYQLIKKDF
+735 ANAGYQLIKKDF
-747 TVSRDNSFNADNT
+747 TVSRDNTFNADNT

-818 KATGKPYVD
+818 KTTGKPYVD
-827 AAGNEVHGS
+827 AAGNEVRGS

-847 AYVEFSFDGSNLMDS
+847 AYVEFTFDGSNLTDS

-869 DLATTES
+869 DLATTEN

-886 LSDLGQTVTVKPP
+886 LSDQGQTVTVKPP

-976 ELQFSFDGSNLKKDQ
+976 EIQFTFDGSNLKKDQ

-1028 TAKSSQAGHENSDNV
+1028 TAKSSQAGHEGDKNV

-1066 TLVGKMMDKATGTAL
+1066 TLIGKMMDKATGNAL
-1081 LKADGTEATGKAT
+1081 FKADGSEVTGKAT
-1094 FTPETANGTATV
+1094 FTPESSNGTATV

-1119 LVAFEKLYRGEITI
+1119 LVAFEKLYRGETTI

-1189 GKEYTFTGTVIDKVT
+1189 SKEYTFTGTVIDKVT
-1204 GKALRN
+1204 GKALLN

-1225 DTYGTAELEFTLNCA
+1225 DTYGTVELEFTLNCA

-1301 VTDTVEYKGLVT
+1301 VTDTVEYKGLVA

-1337 GKEITCETTFTPD
+1337 GKEITGETTFTPD

-1416 DKEVIADHKATVVDT
+1416 DKEIIADHKATVVDT
-1431 VSYENLVPGK
+1431 VSYNNLVPGK

-1459 DADGNPITASTTFTP
+1459 DADGNPVTASTTFTP
-1474 EKPEGSVDV
+1474 EKPKGSVDV

-1552 TDEIQFKNLV
+1552 TDEIQYKNLV

-1582 LSGEGASAISA
+1582 LSGEGASTISA
-1593 EDLRKFADDLKAAC
+1593 EDLQKFADDLKAAC

-1619 DGKAFGEGHEVKLV
+1619 DGKAFGDGHEVKLV

-1642 NGFGQYLEKT
+1642 NGSGQYLEKT

-1681 KLTKDA
+1681 KLTKDT
-1687 PVLPLSPDY
+1687 PVLPLNPDY
-1696 EAIAKLMQENPDI
+1696 EAIAKVMQENPDI
-1709 VSCLSIEKKTFTPEE
+1709 VSCLSIQKKTFTPEE

-1729 SMDFPINSIYNEDTD
+1729 SMDFPINSIYNEDTE

-1757 IANESDLD
+1757 IANESDIQ
-1765 NEGQTVSIVTPK
+1765 NKGQTVEIVTPK

-1820 LMDKSTGTEL
+1820 LMDKATGTEL
-1830 IVGDGKVTAVST
+1830 IVGDGKVTAVAT
-1842 FVPNKADGTVDLEFT
+1842 FVPNKANGSVDLEFT

-1868 VAFEIA
+1868 VAFEVA

-1889 EAQTV
+1889 EGQTV
-1894 TVSEPDDNTF
+1894 SVSPVVDNGQ
-1904 DTPGGDGYSKTGV
+1904 DTPGDGYSKTGV
-1917 DMTLIYA
+1917 DMTLVYA
-1924 LIAALVALAGGAGA
+1924 LITALVALAGGAGA
-1938 YAYRHRKLAAAEGKT
+1938 YALRQRKLAAAEGKEE
-1953 DGESDEE
+1953 DGSDKE

>member
-1 MRYHRMD
+1 M
-8 VSPKKERRKDYE
+8 KKEARK
-20 SRSKKRLTQFVNSL
+20 SFAKFVNSL
-34 FAVVLVVGLLPTW
+34 FAFVLVVGLMPTW

-52 QQAYAAP
+52 TPAFAAP
-59 ADYTVTAT
+59 NDVTVTTT
-67 VDGLDGDTLPVLVGG
+67 VDGLASDTLPVLSSAAG
-82 TDFTPGQPV
+82 DFTVGQAV
-91 NADPVYYT
+91 NADPVNYT
-99 DADGNTPLADLAA
+99 DANGNTPVANL
-112 QKAKQGLSLK
+112 AKQQAEKGLSLK
-122 WTDAETGKDFSWTE
+122 WVDAETGADFDWNSTKVNRSTVVNGIWT
-136 TPINK
+136 
-141 SYDVEGSWVQTQC
+141 QTQC
-154 TVTVNA
+154 SVTVSA
-160 NDGGKTAKQEVTV
+160 NDGGKTADTVVTV
-173 PWGKSYASVKG
+173 PWGKSYASVEG
-184 GAPATPTYTGWQ
+184 SAPQAPSRDGWQ
-196 FLGWYTQDGKQYDFN
+196 FLGWYTKDGQQYNFN
-211 SKVTESVVVEAK
+211 SAVKESVVVEAK

-228 VTVVPTTN
+228 VTIVPTTN
-236 PDVDVDQTLSG
+236 PTSDIPQSLSG
-247 TCWIGATWS
+247 TVWIGATWS
-256 WHPAQFALSNF
+256 IHPAQFALSNF
-267 SGKLAGVSATGY
+267 SGYLSGCTATGS
-279 CADRSAAPA
+279 CADRSAAQPT
-288 SNVQATYSATLKS
+288 NVRANYTATLNS

-312 LYVTPPDATNGKD
+312 VYITPPGVTDGHS
-325 RNQYGLIG
+325 RNQFGLIG
-333 YQHISA
+333 YQHVSA
-339 QVTLI
+339 QVKLI
-344 KNFGGWIEI
+344 KNFGGWVEI
-353 NKASSNPAISDGND
+353 NKSSANTGITDGNG
-367 CYDLAGAEYAV
+367 CYSLEGAEYVV
-378 YNSSN
+378 YNSDN
-383 QAVAKLTTDENGYA
+383 QAVDKLTTDANGYA
-397 KSGLLPAGDYTIKE
+397 KSKLLPSGTYTVKE
-411 LKAPKGYALD
+411 LKAPNGYALD
-421 EEGHQ
+421 EDSHGIEIK
-426 VRVTSGQTTTS
+426 SGQTTTS
-437 NLVDKPQ
+437 NLKDHPQ
-444 SDPVGT
+444 NDPVDIW
-450 LLGKYDGE
+450 LGKYDGE
-458 KTYNGE
+458 NTYNEEG
-464 KNLPLG
+464 NLPLG
-470 SASLY
+470 SATLA
-475 GAQYS
+475 GAEF
-480 VEYYDGYYDSV
+480 VVKYYDGFYNTQ
-491 ADAEASGNPTR
+491 ADAEKSGDPIKT
-502 KWVLQTDEDGYV
+502 WVLITDEDGFSSLQDPDTY
-514 NLRYADQS
+514 LLAQTSD
-522 FEVHDANGN
+522 GK
-531 VTATLPY
+531 Y
-538 KVSGDDFYRAANGAI
+538 KSDELYKNNSGLYTF
-553 SLPLGTAVIKEIKA
+553 PLGTYVITEYKA
-567 PKGYNLPKPFGMDQS
+567 PKGYNLPQPFGMDQT
-582 FVRQITV
+582 FVRQVVAPGTEATV
-589 DGNIDVV
+589 DTFNT
-596 HSYNAPEQ
+596 PEV

-636 TTGESHVIVTD
+636 TTHESHVIVTD

-671 MSEDVEGIQGF
+671 MSEDAEGIQGF

-708 ETKITDP
+708 EIKITDP
-715 DDERGALPYDEYI
+715 DDERGALPYDSYT

-771 SISTQAYDKADGDQ
+771 SITTQAYDKADGDQ

-794 VVDKV
+794 VVDKI

-847 AYVEFSFDGSNLMDS
+847 AYVEFSFDGSNLADS

-1066 TLVGKMMDKATGTAL
+1066 TLVGKMMDKATGSAL

-1094 FTPETANGTATV
+1094 FTPETANGTTTV

-1494 KKLVAFEKLYRNQIE
+1494 KKLVAFEKLLRNDIE
-1509 ITVHEDIDDE
+1509 ITFHEDIDDE
-1519 DQTTTVVPPQIGTT
+1519 DQTVEVVPPEVGTT
-1533 ATDTADGDKHMAA
+1533 ATDTADGDKHMSA

-1552 TDEIQFKNLV
+1552 TDEIAYKNLI

-1576 ATGLPL
+1576 STGLPL
-1582 LSGEGASAISA
+1582 LSGEGASAIST
-1593 EDLRKFADDLKAAC
+1593 EDLQKFADDLKAAC
-1607 GLDSGDVSAIEI
+1607 GLGFGDVSAIKI
-1619 DGKAFGEGHEVKLV
+1619 DGKAFGEGFEVT
-1633 AGKYEWSDD
+1633 AS
-1642 NGFGQYLEKT
+1642 NGSYSYTDADGVQHVLAKS

-1658 VEFSDSADM
+1658 SEVKDSSTTEVA
-1667 SNSKEIGT
+1667 T

-1687 PVLPLSPDY
+1687 PALPLSPDY
-1696 EAIAKLMQENPDI
+1696 EAIAKVMQENPDI

-1757 IANESDLD
+1757 IANESDLG

-1810 PGKEYTIEGV
+1810 PGKEYTVSGT
-1820 LMDKSTGTEL
+1820 LMDKSTGEPL
-1830 IVGDGKVTAVST
+1830 VVGDGNVTAETT

-1857 FDASELGGKDL
+1857 FDASELGGKNL

-1953 DGESDEE
+1953 DAESDEE

>member
-1 MRYHRMD
+1 M
-8 VSPKKERRKDYE
+8 KAEA
-20 SRSKKRLTQFVNSL
+20 KKRLTQFVNSL

-67 VDGLDGDTLPVLVGG
+67 VDGLDDDTLPVLVGG

-99 DADGNTPLADLAA
+99 DANGNTPLADLAA

-122 WTDAETGKDFSWTE
+122 WIDAETGKDFSWTE

-141 SYDVEGSWVQTQC
+141 SYEVEGTWVQTQC

-196 FLGWYTQDGKQYDFN
+196 FLGWYTKDGKQYDFN
-211 SKVTESVVVEAK
+211 STVTESVVVEAK

-236 PDVDVDQTLSG
+236 PDADVDQTLSG

-312 LYVTPPDATNGKD
+312 LYITPPDATNGKD

-344 KNFGGWIEI
+344 KNFGGWVEI
-353 NKASSNPAISDGND
+353 NKSSSNPAISDGND

-397 KSGLLPAGDYTIKE
+397 KSGLLPSGEYTVKE

-426 VRVTSGQTTTS
+426 VRITSGQTTTS

-444 SDPVGT
+444 SDPVGA

-458 KTYNGE
+458 KTYTGE
-464 KNLPLG
+464 GNLPLG
-470 SASLY
+470 SAKLY

-480 VEYYDGYYDSV
+480 IEYYDGYYNTE
-491 ADAEASGNPTR
+491 AEAQASGNPTR
-502 KWVLQTDEDGYV
+502 KWILQTDEDGYV

-522 FEVHDANGN
+522 FDVHDADGN
-531 VTATLPY
+531 VIATLPY

-553 SLPLGTAVIKEIKA
+553 SLPLGTAIIKEIKA
-567 PKGYNLPKPFGMDQS
+567 PQGYNLPQPFGMDQV
-582 FVRQITV
+582 FVRQITS
-589 DGNIDVV
+589 DGNLDVV
-596 HSYNAPEQ
+596 HSYNAPEV
-604 AEPVFRSD
+604 AEPIMRSD
-612 LEFTKAASDDSH
+612 VEFTKAASDDSH

-636 TTGESHVIVTD
+636 TTTESHVIVTD

-671 MSEDVEGIQGF
+671 MSEDAEGIQGF

-715 DDERGALPYDEYI
+715 DDERGALPYDEYT

-735 ANTGYQLIKKDF
+735 ANAGYQLIKKDF
-747 TVSRDNSFNADNT
+747 TVSRDNTFNADNT

-771 SISTQAYDKADGDQ
+771 SITTQAYDKADGDQ

-794 VVDKV
+794 VIDKI

-847 AYVEFSFDGSNLMDS
+847 AYVEFSFDGSNLTDS

-869 DLATTES
+869 DLATTDN

-886 LSDLGQTVTVKPP
+886 LSDQGQTVTVKPP

-912 KQVVKDTEMV
+912 KQVVKDTEMI

-928 YYGLTPGKQYT
+928 YYGLTPGKQYM

-976 ELQFSFDGSNLKKDQ
+976 EIQFTFDGSNLKKDQ

-1020 VIEPSIKT
+1020 VIKPSIKT

-1066 TLVGKMMDKATGTAL
+1066 TLIGKMMDKATGTTL

-1106 EITFDCADLDGHS
+1106 EITFDCADLDDHS
-1119 LVAFEKLYRGEITI
+1119 LVAFEKLYRGETTI

-1204 GKALRN
+1204 GKALLN

-1225 DTYGTAELEFTLNCA
+1225 DTYGTVELEFTLNCA

-1337 GKEITCETTFTPD
+1337 GKEITGETTFTPD

-1416 DKEVIADHKATVVDT
+1416 DKEVIADHKATVDDT

-1593 EDLRKFADDLKAAC
+1593 EDLQKFADDLKAAC

-1619 DGKAFGEGHEVKLV
+1619 DGKAFGDGHEVKLV

-1642 NGFGQYLEKT
+1642 NGSGQYLEKT

-1681 KLTKDA
+1681 KLTKDTPA
-1687 PVLPLSPDY
+1687 LPLNPDY
-1696 EAIAKLMQENPDI
+1696 EAIAKAMQENPDI
-1709 VSCLSIEKKTFTPEE
+1709 VSCLSIQKKTFTPEE

-1729 SMDFPINSIYNEDTD
+1729 SMDFPINSIYNEDTE

-1757 IANESDLD
+1757 IAHESDIK
-1765 NEGQTVSIVTPK
+1765 NKGQTVEIVTPK

-1830 IVGDGKVTAVST
+1830 IVGDGKVTAVAT
-1842 FVPNKADGTVDLEFT
+1842 FVPNKANGSVDLEFT

-1868 VAFEIA
+1868 VAFEVA

-1889 EAQTV
+1889 EGQTV
-1894 TVSEPDDNTF
+1894 SVSEPDDNTF
-1904 DTPGGDGYSKTGV
+1904 DTPDGDGYSKTGV

-1938 YAYRHRKLAAAEGKT
+1938 YAYRHRKLAAVEDKT

>member
-1 MRYHRMD
+1 M
-8 VSPKKERRKDYE
+8 KAEA
-20 SRSKKRLTQFVNSL
+20 KKRLTQFVNSL

-67 VDGLDGDTLPVLVGG
+67 VDGLGVDTLPVLVGG

-99 DADGNTPLADLAA
+99 DANGNTPLADLAA

-122 WTDAETGKDFSWTE
+122 WIDAETGKDFSWTE

-141 SYDVEGSWVQTQC
+141 SYEVEGTWVQTQC
-154 TVTVNA
+154 TVTVDA

-196 FLGWYTQDGKQYDFN
+196 FLGWYTKDGNQYDFN
-211 SKVTESVVVEAK
+211 STVTESVVVEAK

-236 PDVDVDQTLSG
+236 PDADVDQTLSG

-312 LYVTPPDATNGKD
+312 LYITPPDATNGKD

-344 KNFGGWIEI
+344 KNFGGWVEI
-353 NKASSNPAISDGND
+353 NKSSSNPAISDGND

-397 KSGLLPAGDYTIKE
+397 KSGLLPSGEYTVKE

-426 VRVTSGQTTTS
+426 VRITSGQTTTS
-437 NLVDKPQ
+437 NLVDEPQ
-444 SDPVGT
+444 NDPAAI

-458 KTYNGE
+458 TTYNPDENG
-464 KNLPLG
+464 NLPIG
-470 SASLY
+470 GAKLY

-480 VEYYDGYYDSV
+480 IEYYDGYYNTE
-491 ADAEASGNPTR
+491 AEAQASGNPTR
-502 KWVLQTDEDGYV
+502 KWVMQTNQRGRIIFANAEKTFDVTD
-514 NLRYADQS
+514 S
-522 FEVHDANGN
+522 NGN
-531 VTATLPY
+531 VIATLPY
-538 KVSGDDFYRAANGAI
+538 KVSGDDFYKPDGI
-553 SLPLGTAVIKEIKA
+553 PTLPLGTVVIKEIKA
-567 PKGYNLPKPFGMDQS
+567 PNGYNLPEPFGMPQTY
-582 FVRQITV
+582 VRQITA
-589 DGNIDVV
+589 DV
-596 HSYNAPEQ
+596 SSFNSPEQ
-604 AEPVFRSD
+604 PEPVLRSD
-612 LEFTKAASDDSH
+612 VEFTKAASDDSH

-636 TTGESHVIVTD
+636 TTTESHVIVTD

-671 MSEDVEGIQGF
+671 MSEDAEGIQGF

-715 DDERGALPYDEYI
+715 DDERGALPYDEYT

-735 ANTGYQLIKKDF
+735 ANAGYQLIKKDF
-747 TVSRDNSFNADNT
+747 TVSRDNSFNVDNT

-799 SCDNLQKGTE
+799 SCDNIQKGTE

-847 AYVEFSFDGSNLMDS
+847 AYVEFSFDGSNLTDS

-869 DLATTES
+869 DLATTDN

-886 LSDLGQTVTVKPP
+886 LSDQGQTVTVKPP

-912 KQVVKDTEMV
+912 KQVVKDTEMI

-928 YYGLTPGKQYT
+928 YYGLTPGKQYM

-963 EKQFTPNATAGTV
+963 EKQFIPNATAGTV
-976 ELQFSFDGSNLKKDQ
+976 EIQFTFNGSNLKKDQ
-991 NLVAF
+991 SLVAF
-996 EHVLTKDKEIATHA
+996 EHVLTKGKEIATHA
-1010 EINDIPQTVT
+1010 EITDIPQTVT

-1028 TAKSSQAGHENSDNV
+1028 TAKSSQAGHEGDKNV

-1066 TLVGKMMDKATGTAL
+1066 TLIGKMMDKATGNAL
-1081 LKADGTEATGKAT
+1081 LKADGSEVTGKAT
-1094 FTPETANGTATV
+1094 FTPESSNGTATV

-1119 LVAFEKLYRGEITI
+1119 LVAFEKLYRGETTI
-1133 ASHEDIDDVDQT
+1133 ASHEDIDDV
-1145 VKVDTPLVETTATS
+1145 
-1159 SQAGHDG
+1159 
-1166 DKNIV
+1166 
-1171 RDTEAT
+1171 
-1177 LTDTVEYKGLVT
+1177 
-1189 GKEYTFTGTVIDKVT
+1189 
-1204 GKALRN
+1204 
-1210 ADGSEVTASKTIKAA
+1210 
-1225 DTYGTAELEFTLNCA
+1225 
-1240 SLDGH
+1240 
-1245 ELVVFEKIYQD
+1245 
-1256 GKEIG
+1256 
-1261 SHEDLNDGDQ
+1261 DQ

-1325 KATGNPYIDPST
+1325 KATGNSYIDPST
-1337 GKEITCETTFTPD
+1337 GKEITGETTFTPD

-1364 SQLDENSQL
+1364 SLLDENSQL

-1416 DKEVIADHKATVVDT
+1416 DKEVIADHKATVVDSI
-1431 VSYENLVPGK
+1431 SYDNLVPGK

-1450 VKETGEALL
+1450 VKETGKALL

-1474 EKPEGSVDV
+1474 EKPNGSVDV

-1494 KKLVAFEKLYRNQIE
+1494 KKLVAFEKLLRNGIE
-1509 ITVHEDIDDE
+1509 ITFHEDIDDE
-1519 DQTTTVVPPQIGTT
+1519 DQTVEVVPPEVGTT
-1533 ATDTADGDKHMAA
+1533 ATDTADGDKHMSA

-1552 TDEIQFKNLV
+1552 TDEIAYKNLI

-1582 LSGEGASAISA
+1582 LSGEGAPAIPA
-1593 EDLRKFADDLKAAC
+1593 EDLQKFTDDLKAAC
-1607 GLDSGDVSAIEI
+1607 GLGSGNVSAIEV

-1642 NGFGQYLEKT
+1642 NGSGQYLEKT

-1681 KLTKDA
+1681 KLTKDT
-1687 PVLPLSPDY
+1687 PVLPLNPDY
-1696 EAIAKLMQENPDI
+1696 EAIAKVMQENPDI
-1709 VSCLSIEKKTFTPEE
+1709 VSCLSIQKKTFTPEE

-1729 SMDFPINSIYNEDTD
+1729 SMDFPINSIYNEDTE

-1757 IANESDLD
+1757 IANESDIQ
-1765 NEGQTVSIVTPK
+1765 NEGQTVEIVTPK

-1788 DHTLLPSREA
+1788 DHTLLPSR
-1798 TVVDHVEYTDLI
+1798 
-1810 PGKEYTIEGV
+1810 
-1820 LMDKSTGTEL
+1820 
-1830 IVGDGKVTAVST
+1830 
-1842 FVPNKADGTVDLEFT
+1842 
-1857 FDASELGGKDL
+1857 GGNHLSLLLLQPKDQSRDEHPL
-1868 VAFEIA
+1868 R
-1874 YKDGIQ
+1874 KGP
-1880 IADHQDIDD
+1880 IDC
-1889 EAQTV
+1889 E
-1894 TVSEPDDNTF
+1894 
-1904 DTPGGDGYSKTGV
+1904 
-1917 DMTLIYA
+1917 
-1924 LIAALVALAGGAGA
+1924 
-1938 YAYRHRKLAAAEGKT
+1938 HRKLIEGGSRDSTCLIAKKVK
-1953 DGESDEE
+1953 GIKGNQIFE

>member
-1 MRYHRMD
+1 M
-8 VSPKKERRKDYE
+8 KAEA
-20 SRSKKRLTQFVNSL
+20 KKRLTQFVNSL

-67 VDGLDGDTLPVLVGG
+67 VDGLDDDTLPVLVGG

-99 DADGNTPLADLAA
+99 DANGNTPLADLAA

-122 WTDAETGKDFSWTE
+122 WIDAETGKDFSWTE

-141 SYDVEGSWVQTQC
+141 SYEVEGTWVQTQC

-196 FLGWYTQDGKQYDFN
+196 FLGWYTKDGKQYDFN
-211 SKVTESVVVEAK
+211 STVTESVVVEAK

-236 PDVDVDQTLSG
+236 PDADVDQTLSG

-312 LYVTPPDATNGKD
+312 LYITPPDATNGKD

-344 KNFGGWIEI
+344 KNFGGWVEI
-353 NKASSNPAISDGND
+353 NKSSSNPAISDGND

-397 KSGLLPAGDYTIKE
+397 KSGLLPSGEYTVKE

-426 VRVTSGQTTTS
+426 VRITSGQTTTS

-444 SDPVGT
+444 SDPVGA

-458 KTYNGE
+458 KTYTGE
-464 KNLPLG
+464 GNLPLG
-470 SASLY
+470 SAKLY

-480 VEYYDGYYDSV
+480 IEYYDGYYNTE
-491 ADAEASGNPTR
+491 AEAQASGNPTR
-502 KWVLQTDEDGYV
+502 KWILQTDEDGYV

-522 FEVHDANGN
+522 FDVHDADGN
-531 VTATLPY
+531 VIATLPY

-553 SLPLGTAVIKEIKA
+553 SLPLGTAIIKEIKA
-567 PKGYNLPKPFGMDQS
+567 PQGYNLPQPFGMDQV
-582 FVRQITV
+582 FVRQITS
-589 DGNIDVV
+589 DGNLDVV
-596 HSYNAPEQ
+596 HSYNAPEV
-604 AEPVFRSD
+604 AEPIMRSD
-612 LEFTKAASDDSH
+612 VEFTKAASDDSH

-636 TTGESHVIVTD
+636 TTTESHVIVTD

-671 MSEDVEGIQGF
+671 MSEDAEGIQGF

-715 DDERGALPYDEYI
+715 DDERGALPYDEYT

-735 ANTGYQLIKKDF
+735 ANAGYQLIKKDF
-747 TVSRDNSFNADNT
+747 TVSRDNTFNADNT

-771 SISTQAYDKADGDQ
+771 SITTQAYDKADGDQ

-794 VVDKV
+794 VIDKI

-847 AYVEFSFDGSNLMDS
+847 AYVEFSFDGSNLTDS

-869 DLATTES
+869 DLATTDN

-886 LSDLGQTVTVKPP
+886 LSDQGQTVTVKPP

-912 KQVVKDTEMV
+912 KQVVKDTEMI

-928 YYGLTPGKQYT
+928 YYGLTPGKQYM

-976 ELQFSFDGSNLKKDQ
+976 EIQFTFDGSNLKKDQ

-1020 VIEPSIKT
+1020 VIKPSIKT

-1066 TLVGKMMDKATGTAL
+1066 TLIGKMMDKATGTTL

-1106 EITFDCADLDGHS
+1106 EITFDCADLDDHS
-1119 LVAFEKLYRGEITI
+1119 LVAFEKLYRGETTI

-1204 GKALRN
+1204 GKALLN

-1225 DTYGTAELEFTLNCA
+1225 DTYGTVELEFTLNCA

-1337 GKEITCETTFTPD
+1337 GKEITGETTFTPD

-1593 EDLRKFADDLKAAC
+1593 EDLQKFADDLKAAC

-1619 DGKAFGEGHEVKLV
+1619 DGKAFGDGHEVKLV

-1642 NGFGQYLEKT
+1642 NGSGQYLEKT

-1681 KLTKDA
+1681 KLTKDT
-1687 PVLPLSPDY
+1687 PVLPLNPDY
-1696 EAIAKLMQENPDI
+1696 EAIAKAMQENPDI
-1709 VSCLSIEKKTFTPEE
+1709 VSCLSIQKKTFTPEE

-1729 SMDFPINSIYNEDTD
+1729 SMDFPINSIYNEDTE

-1757 IANESDLD
+1757 IAHESDIK
-1765 NEGQTVSIVTPK
+1765 NKGQTVEIVTPK

-1830 IVGDGKVTAVST
+1830 IVGDGKVTAVAT
-1842 FVPNKADGTVDLEFT
+1842 FVPNKANGSVDLEFT

-1924 LIAALVALAGGAGA
+1924 LIAALIALAGGAGA

>member
-1 MRYHRMD
+1 MD
-8 VSPKKERRKDYE
+8 VSPKKERRKIMKAE
-20 SRSKKRLTQFVNSL
+20 AKKRLTQFVNSL

-67 VDGLDGDTLPVLVGG
+67 VDGLDDDTLPVLVGG

-99 DADGNTPLADLAA
+99 DANGNTPLADLAA

-122 WTDAETGKDFSWTE
+122 WIDAETGKDFSWTE

-141 SYDVEGSWVQTQC
+141 SYEVEGTWVQTQC

-196 FLGWYTQDGKQYDFN
+196 FLGWYTKDGKQYDFN
-211 SKVTESVVVEAK
+211 STVTESVVVEAK

-236 PDVDVDQTLSG
+236 PDADVDQTLSG

-288 SNVQATYSATLKS
+288 SNMQATYSATLKS

-312 LYVTPPDATNGKD
+312 LYITPPDATNGKD

-344 KNFGGWIEI
+344 KNFGGWIEV
-353 NKASSNPAISDGND
+353 NKSSSNPAISDNND
-367 CYDLAGAEYAV
+367 CYDLEGAEYAV
-378 YNSSN
+378 FNQSN
-383 QAVAKLTTDENGYA
+383 QAVAKLTTDKNGYA
-397 KSGLLPAGDYTIKE
+397 KSGLLPSGEYTVKE

-502 KWVLQTDEDGYV
+502 KWVLQTDEDGHV

-671 MSEDVEGIQGF
+671 MSEDTEGIQGF

-715 DDERGALPYDEYI
+715 DDERGALPYDEYT

-735 ANTGYQLIKKDF
+735 ANAGYQLIKKDF
-747 TVSRDNSFNADNT
+747 TVSRDNTFNADNT

-799 SCDNLQKGTE
+799 SCDNIQKGTE

-847 AYVEFSFDGSNLMDS
+847 AFVEFTFDGSNLTDS

-869 DLATTES
+869 TIATTES
-876 PDRILADHKE
+876 PDRILDNHE
-886 LSDLGQTVTVKPP
+886 DINDLGQTVTVKPP

-963 EKQFTPNATAGTV
+963 EKQFIPNATAGTV
-976 ELQFSFDGSNLKKDQ
+976 EIQFTFNGSNLKKDQ
-991 NLVAF
+991 SLVAF
-996 EHVLTKDKEIATHA
+996 EHVLTKGKEIATHA
-1010 EINDIPQTVT
+1010 EITDIPQTVT

-1028 TAKSSQAGHENSDNV
+1028 TAKSSQAGHEGDKNV

-1066 TLVGKMMDKATGTAL
+1066 TLIGKMMDKATGNAL
-1081 LKADGTEATGKAT
+1081 LKADGSEVTGKAT
-1094 FTPETANGTATV
+1094 FTPESSNDTATV

-1119 LVAFEKLYRGEITI
+1119 LVAFEKLYRGETTI

-1189 GKEYTFTGTVIDKVT
+1189 GKEYTFIGTVIDKVT
-1204 GKALRN
+1204 GKALLN

-1225 DTYGTAELEFTLNCA
+1225 DTYGTVELEFTLNCA

-1337 GKEITCETTFTPD
+1337 GKEITGETTFTPD

-1416 DKEVIADHKATVVDT
+1416 DKEVIADHKASVVDT
-1431 VSYENLVPGK
+1431 VSYDNLVPGK

-1459 DADGNPITASTTFTP
+1459 DVDGNPVTASATFTP
-1474 EKPEGSVDV
+1474 EKPKGSVDV

-1552 TDEIQFKNLV
+1552 TDEIQYKNLV

-1593 EDLRKFADDLKAAC
+1593 EDLQKFADDLKAAC
-1607 GLDSGDVSAIEI
+1607 ELDSGDVSAIEI
-1619 DGKAFGEGHEVKLV
+1619 DGKAFGDGHEVKLV

-1642 NGFGQYLEKT
+1642 NGSGQYLEKT

-1681 KLTKDA
+1681 KLTKDT
-1687 PVLPLSPDY
+1687 PVLPLNPDY
-1696 EAIAKLMQENPDI
+1696 EAIAKVMQENPDI
-1709 VSCLSIEKKTFTPEE
+1709 VSCLSIQKKTFTPEE

-1729 SMDFPINSIYNEDTD
+1729 SMDFPINSIYNEDTE

-1757 IANESDLD
+1757 IANESDIQ
-1765 NEGQTVSIVTPK
+1765 NEGQTVEIVTPK

-1820 LMDKSTGTEL
+1820 LMDKATGTEL
-1830 IVGDGKVTAVST
+1830 IVGDGKVTAVAT
-1842 FVPNKADGTVDLEFT
+1842 FVPNKANGSVDLEFT

-1924 LIAALVALAGGAGA
+1924 LIAALIALAGGAGA

>member
-1 MRYHRMD
+1 M
-8 VSPKKERRKDYE
+8 KAEA
-20 SRSKKRLTQFVNSL
+20 KKRLTQFVNSL

-67 VDGLDGDTLPVLVGG
+67 VDGLDDDTLPVLVGG

-99 DADGNTPLADLAA
+99 DANGNTPLADLAA

-122 WTDAETGKDFSWTE
+122 WIDAETGKDFSWTE

-141 SYDVEGSWVQTQC
+141 SYEVEGTWVQTQC

-196 FLGWYTQDGKQYDFN
+196 FLGWYTKDGKQYDFN
-211 SKVTESVVVEAK
+211 STVTESVVVEAK

-236 PDVDVDQTLSG
+236 PDADVDQTLSG

-312 LYVTPPDATNGKD
+312 LYITPPDATNGKD

-344 KNFGGWIEI
+344 KNFGGWVEI
-353 NKASSNPAISDGND
+353 NKSSSNPAISDGND

-397 KSGLLPAGDYTIKE
+397 KSGLLPSGEYTVKE

-426 VRVTSGQTTTS
+426 VRITSGQTTTS

-444 SDPVGT
+444 SDPVGA

-458 KTYNGE
+458 KTYTGE
-464 KNLPLG
+464 GNLPLG
-470 SASLY
+470 SAKLY

-480 VEYYDGYYDSV
+480 IEYYDGYYNTE
-491 ADAEASGNPTR
+491 AEAQASGNPTR
-502 KWVLQTDEDGYV
+502 KWILQTDEDGYV

-522 FEVHDANGN
+522 FDVHDADGN
-531 VTATLPY
+531 VIATLPY

-553 SLPLGTAVIKEIKA
+553 SLPLGTAIIKEIKA
-567 PKGYNLPKPFGMDQS
+567 PQGYNLPQPFGMDQV
-582 FVRQITV
+582 FVRQITS
-589 DGNIDVV
+589 DGNLDVV
-596 HSYNAPEQ
+596 HSYNAPEV
-604 AEPVFRSD
+604 AEPIMRSD
-612 LEFTKAASDDSH
+612 VEFTKAASDDSH

-636 TTGESHVIVTD
+636 TTTESHVIVTD

-671 MSEDVEGIQGF
+671 MSEDAEGIQGF

-715 DDERGALPYDEYI
+715 DDERGALPYDEYT

-735 ANTGYQLIKKDF
+735 ANAGYQLIKKDF
-747 TVSRDNSFNADNT
+747 TVSRDNTFNADNT

-771 SISTQAYDKADGDQ
+771 SITTQAYDKADGDQ

-794 VVDKV
+794 VIDKI

-847 AYVEFSFDGSNLMDS
+847 AYVEFSFDGSNLTDS

-869 DLATTES
+869 DLATTDN

-886 LSDLGQTVTVKPP
+886 LSDQGQTVTVKPP

-912 KQVVKDTEMV
+912 KQVVKDTEMI

-928 YYGLTPGKQYT
+928 YYGLTPGKQYM

-976 ELQFSFDGSNLKKDQ
+976 EIQFTFDGSNLKKDQ

-1020 VIEPSIKT
+1020 VIKPSIKT

-1066 TLVGKMMDKATGTAL
+1066 TLIGKMMDKATGTAL

-1106 EITFDCADLDGHS
+1106 EITFDCADLDDHS
-1119 LVAFEKLYRGEITI
+1119 LVAFEKLYRGETTI

-1204 GKALRN
+1204 GKALLN

-1225 DTYGTAELEFTLNCA
+1225 DTYGTVELEFTLNCA

-1337 GKEITCETTFTPD
+1337 GKEITGETTFTPD

-1593 EDLRKFADDLKAAC
+1593 EDLQKFADDLKAAC

-1619 DGKAFGEGHEVKLV
+1619 DGKAFGDGHEVKLV

-1642 NGFGQYLEKT
+1642 NGSGQYLEKT

-1681 KLTKDA
+1681 KLTKDT
-1687 PVLPLSPDY
+1687 PVLPLNPDY
-1696 EAIAKLMQENPDI
+1696 EAIAKAMQENPDI
-1709 VSCLSIEKKTFTPEE
+1709 VSCLSIQKKTFTPEE

-1729 SMDFPINSIYNEDTD
+1729 SMDFPINSIYNEDTE

-1757 IANESDLD
+1757 IAHESDIK
-1765 NEGQTVSIVTPK
+1765 NKGQTVEIVTPK

-1830 IVGDGKVTAVST
+1830 IVGDGKVTAVAT
-1842 FVPNKADGTVDLEFT
+1842 FVPNKANGSVDLEFT

-1868 VAFEIA
+1868 VAFEVA

-1889 EAQTV
+1889 EGQTV
-1894 TVSEPDDNTF
+1894 SVSEPDDNTF
-1904 DTPGGDGYSKTGV
+1904 DTPDGDGYSKTGV

-1938 YAYRHRKLAAAEGKT
+1938 YAYRHRKLAAVEGKT

>member
-1 MRYHRMD
+1 M
-8 VSPKKERRKDYE
+8 KAEA
-20 SRSKKRLTQFVNSL
+20 KKRLTQFVNSL

-67 VDGLDGDTLPVLVGG
+67 VDGLDDDTLPVLVGG

-91 NADPVYYT
+91 NADPVCYT
-99 DADGNTPLADLAA
+99 DANGNTPLADLAA

-122 WTDAETGKDFSWTE
+122 WIDAETGKDFSWTE

-141 SYDVEGSWVQTQC
+141 SYEVEGTWVQTQC

-196 FLGWYTQDGKQYDFN
+196 FLGWYTEDGKQYDFN
-211 SKVTESVVVEAK
+211 STVTESVVVEAK

-236 PDVDVDQTLSG
+236 PDADVDQTLSG

-256 WHPAQFALSNF
+256 WHPAQFALSTF

-288 SNVQATYSATLKS
+288 SNMQATYSATLKS

-312 LYVTPPDATNGKD
+312 LYITPPDATNGKD

-344 KNFGGWIEI
+344 KNFGGWVEI
-353 NKASSNPAISDGND
+353 NKSSSNPAISDGND

-397 KSGLLPAGDYTIKE
+397 KSGLLPSGEYTVKE

-426 VRVTSGQTTTS
+426 VRITSGQTTTS

-444 SDPVGT
+444 SDPVGA

-458 KTYNGE
+458 KTYTGE
-464 KNLPLG
+464 GNLPLG
-470 SASLY
+470 SAKLY

-480 VEYYDGYYDSV
+480 IEYYDGYYNTE
-491 ADAEASGNPTR
+491 AEAQASGNPTR
-502 KWVLQTDEDGYV
+502 KWILQTDEDGYV

-522 FEVHDANGN
+522 FDVHDADGN
-531 VTATLPY
+531 VIATLPY

-553 SLPLGTAVIKEIKA
+553 SLPLGTAIIKEIKA
-567 PKGYNLPKPFGMDQS
+567 PQGYNLPQPFGMDQV
-582 FVRQITV
+582 FVRQITS
-589 DGNIDVV
+589 DGNLDVV
-596 HSYNAPEQ
+596 HSYNAPEV
-604 AEPVFRSD
+604 AEPIMRSD
-612 LEFTKAASDDSH
+612 VEFTKAASDDSH

-636 TTGESHVIVTD
+636 TTHESHVIVTD

-671 MSEDVEGIQGF
+671 MSEDTEGIQGF

-715 DDERGALPYDEYI
+715 DDERGALPYDEYT

-735 ANTGYQLIKKDF
+735 ANAGYQLIKKDF
-747 TVSRDNSFNADNT
+747 TVSRDNTFNADNT

-799 SCDNLQKGTE
+799 SCDNIQKGTE

-847 AYVEFSFDGSNLMDS
+847 AYVEFSFDGSNLTDS

-869 DLATTES
+869 ELATTDN

-886 LSDLGQTVTVKPP
+886 LSDQGQTVTVKPP

-947 ATGAVLK
+947 ATGAVLN

-963 EKQFTPNATAGTV
+963 EKQFIPNATAGTV
-976 ELQFSFDGSNLKKDQ
+976 EIQFTFNGSNLKKDQ
-991 NLVAF
+991 SLVAF
-996 EHVLTKDKEIATHA
+996 EHVLTNGKEIATHA
-1010 EINDIPQTVT
+1010 EITDIP
-1020 VIEPSIKT
+1020 
-1028 TAKSSQAGHENSDNV
+1028 
-1043 VRDTTATVKDT
+1043 
-1054 VEYKNLVPGKEY
+1054 
-1066 TLVGKMMDKATGTAL
+1066 
-1081 LKADGTEATGKAT
+1081 
-1094 FTPETANGTATV
+1094 
-1106 EITFDCADLDGHS
+1106 
-1119 LVAFEKLYRGEITI
+1119 
-1133 ASHEDIDDVDQT
+1133 
-1145 VKVDTPLVETTATS
+1145 
-1159 SQAGHDG
+1159 
-1166 DKNIV
+1166 
-1171 RDTEAT
+1171 
-1177 LTDTVEYKGLVT
+1177 
-1189 GKEYTFTGTVIDKVT
+1189 
-1204 GKALRN
+1204 
-1210 ADGSEVTASKTIKAA
+1210 
-1225 DTYGTAELEFTLNCA
+1225 
-1240 SLDGH
+1240 
-1245 ELVVFEKIYQD
+1245 
-1256 GKEIG
+1256 
-1261 SHEDLNDGDQ
+1261 Q

-1287 IDGDKNVVKDPEAE
+1287 I
-1301 VTDTVEYKGLVT
+1301 
-1313 GKEYKITGTIMD
+1313 
-1325 KATGNPYIDPST
+1325 
-1337 GKEITCETTFTPD
+1337 
-1350 DTYGTVDVK
+1350 
-1359 FAFDA
+1359 
-1364 SQLDENSQL
+1364 
-1373 VVFEKISRNGE
+1373 
-1384 EIGGHEDIDDE
+1384 
-1395 AQAVSIV
+1395 
-1402 VPEIHTN
+1402 
-1409 AADGLDG
+1409 DG

-1593 EDLRKFADDLKAAC
+1593 EDLQKFADDLKAAC

-1619 DGKAFGEGHEVKLV
+1619 DGKAFGDGHEVKLV

-1642 NGFGQYLEKT
+1642 NGSGQYLEKT

-1681 KLTKDA
+1681 KLTKDT
-1687 PVLPLSPDY
+1687 PVLPLNPDY
-1696 EAIAKLMQENPDI
+1696 EAIAKVMQENPDI
-1709 VSCLSIEKKTFTPEE
+1709 VSCLSIQKKTFTPEE

-1729 SMDFPINSIYNEDTD
+1729 SMDFPINSIYNEDTE

-1757 IANESDLD
+1757 IANESDIQ
-1765 NEGQTVSIVTPK
+1765 NEGQTVEIVTPK

-1830 IVGDGKVTAVST
+1830 IVGDGKVTAVAT
-1842 FVPNKADGTVDLEFT
+1842 FVPNKANGSVDLEFT

-1868 VAFEIA
+1868 VAFEVA

-1889 EAQTV
+1889 KGQTV
-1894 TVSEPDDNTF
+1894 SVSEPDDNTF
-1904 DTPGGDGYSKTGV
+1904 DTSDGDGYSKTGV

-1938 YAYRHRKLAAAEGKT
+1938 YAYRHRKLAAVEGKT

>member
-1 MRYHRMD
+1 M
-8 VSPKKERRKDYE
+8 KAET
-20 SRSKKRLTQFVNSL
+20 KKRLTQFVNSL

-67 VDGLDGDTLPVLVGG
+67 VDGLDDDTFPVLVGG

-91 NADPVYYT
+91 NADPVFYT
-99 DADGNTPLADLAA
+99 DANGNTPLADLAA

-122 WTDAETGKDFSWTE
+122 WIDAETGKDFSWTE

-141 SYDVEGSWVQTQC
+141 SYEVEGTWVQTQC

-196 FLGWYTQDGKQYDFN
+196 FLGWYTKDGKQYDFN
-211 SKVTESVVVEAK
+211 STVTESVVVEAK

-236 PDVDVDQTLSG
+236 PDADVDQTLSG

-288 SNVQATYSATLKS
+288 SNMQATYSATLKS

-312 LYVTPPDATNGKD
+312 LYITPPDATNGKD

-344 KNFGGWIEI
+344 KNFGGWIEV
-353 NKASSNPAISDGND
+353 NKSSSNPAISDNND
-367 CYDLAGAEYAV
+367 CYDLEGAEYAV
-378 YNSSN
+378 FNQSN
-383 QAVAKLTTDENGYA
+383 QAVAKLTTDANGYA
-397 KSGLLPAGDYTIKE
+397 KSGLLPSGEYTVKE
-411 LKAPKGYALD
+411 LKAPKGYELD

-426 VRVTSGQTTTS
+426 VRITSGQTTTS
-437 NLVDKPQ
+437 NLVDKPKN
-444 SDPVGT
+444 DPVDV

-458 KTYNGE
+458 KTYTGE
-464 KNLPLG
+464 GNLPLG
-470 SASLY
+470 SASLK
-475 GAQYS
+475 GAEF
-480 VEYYDGYYDSV
+480 VVKYYDGYYDTEN
-491 ADAEASGNPTR
+491 EAKESGNPTR
-502 KWVLQTDEDGYV
+502 TWVMVTDEDGYA
-514 NLRYADQS
+514 NLQDPDNY
-522 FEVHDANGN
+522 V
-531 VTATLPY
+531 
-538 KVSGDDFYRAANGAI
+538 VSTTSDGKISSDPIYRN
-553 SLPLGTAVIKEIKA
+553 SRNTPTFPLGTYVISEYKA
-567 PKGYNLPKPFGMDQS
+567 PKGYNLPQPFGKDQT
-582 FVRQITV
+582 FVRQVTV
-589 DGNIDVV
+589 NGATGEDTNT
-596 HSYNAPEQ
+596 YNSPEV

-636 TTGESHVIVTD
+636 TTHESHVIVTD

-671 MSEDVEGIQGF
+671 MSEDAEGIQGF

-715 DDERGALPYDEYI
+715 DDERGALPYDEYT

-735 ANTGYQLIKKDF
+735 ANAGYQLIKKDF
-747 TVSRDNSFNADNT
+747 TVSRDNTFNADNT

-799 SCDNLQKGTE
+799 SCDNIQKGTE

-818 KATGKPYVD
+818 KTTGKPYVD
-827 AAGNEVHGS
+827 AAGNEVRGS

-847 AYVEFSFDGSNLMDS
+847 AYVEFTFDGSNLTDS

-869 DLATTES
+869 DLATTEN

-886 LSDLGQTVTVKPP
+886 LSDQGQTVTVKPP

-912 KQVVKDTEMV
+912 KQVAKDTEMV

-947 ATGAVLK
+947 ATGTVLK

-976 ELQFSFDGSNLKKDQ
+976 EIQFTFDGSNLKKDQ

-1010 EINDIPQTVT
+1010 EIDDIPQTVT

-1028 TAKSSQAGHENSDNV
+1028 TAKSSQAGHE
-1043 VRDTTATVKDT
+1043 
-1054 VEYKNLVPGKEY
+1054 
-1066 TLVGKMMDKATGTAL
+1066 
-1081 LKADGTEATGKAT
+1081 
-1094 FTPETANGTATV
+1094 
-1106 EITFDCADLDGHS
+1106 
-1119 LVAFEKLYRGEITI
+1119 
-1133 ASHEDIDDVDQT
+1133 
-1145 VKVDTPLVETTATS
+1145 
-1159 SQAGHDG
+1159 G
-1166 DKNIV
+1166 DKNVV

-1204 GKALRN
+1204 GKALLN

-1225 DTYGTAELEFTLNCA
+1225 DTYGTVELEFTLNCA

-1337 GKEITCETTFTPD
+1337 GKEITGETTFTPD

-1359 FAFDA
+1359 FALDA

-1431 VSYENLVPGK
+1431 VSYNNLVPGK

-1459 DADGNPITASTTFTP
+1459 DVDGNPVTASTTFTP
-1474 EKPEGSVDV
+1474 EKPKGSVDV

-1552 TDEIQFKNLV
+1552 TDEIQYKNLV

-1593 EDLRKFADDLKAAC
+1593 EDLQKFADDLKAAC
-1607 GLDSGDVSAIEI
+1607 ELDSGDVSAIEI
-1619 DGKAFGEGHEVKLV
+1619 DGKAFGDGHEVKLV

-1642 NGFGQYLEKT
+1642 NGSGQYLEKT

-1681 KLTKDA
+1681 KLTKDT
-1687 PVLPLSPDY
+1687 PVLPLNPDY
-1696 EAIAKLMQENPDI
+1696 EAIAKVMQENPDI
-1709 VSCLSIEKKTFTPEE
+1709 VSCLSIQKKTFTPEE

-1729 SMDFPINSIYNEDTD
+1729 SMDFPINSIYNEDTE

-1757 IANESDLD
+1757 IANESDIQ
-1765 NEGQTVSIVTPK
+1765 NEGQTVEIVTPK

-1820 LMDKSTGTEL
+1820 LMDKATGTEL
-1830 IVGDGKVTAVST
+1830 IVGDGKVTAVAT
-1842 FVPNKADGTVDLEFT
+1842 FVPNKANGSVDLEFT

-1868 VAFEIA
+1868 VAFEVA

-1889 EAQTV
+1889 EGQTV
-1894 TVSEPDDNTF
+1894 SVSPVVDNGQ
-1904 DTPGGDGYSKTGV
+1904 DTPGDGYSKTGV
-1917 DMTLIYA
+1917 DMALVYA
-1924 LIAALVALAGGAGA
+1924 LIAALVTLAGGAGA
-1938 YAYRHRKLAAAEGKT
+1938 YALRQRKLAAADGKEE
-1953 DGESDEE
+1953 DGSDKE

>member
-1 MRYHRMD
+1 M
-8 VSPKKERRKDYE
+8 KAEA
-20 SRSKKRLTQFVNSL
+20 KKRLTQFVNSL

-67 VDGLDGDTLPVLVGG
+67 VDGLGVDTLPVLVGG

-99 DADGNTPLADLAA
+99 DANGNTPLADFAA

-122 WTDAETGKDFSWTE
+122 WIDAKTGKDFSWTE

-141 SYDVEGSWVQTQC
+141 SYKVEGTWVQTQC

-196 FLGWYTQDGKQYDFN
+196 FLGWYTKDGKQYDFN
-211 SKVTESVVVEAK
+211 STVTEPVVVEAK

-236 PDVDVDQTLSG
+236 PDADVDQTLSG

-288 SNVQATYSATLKS
+288 SNMQATYSATLKS

-312 LYVTPPDATNGKD
+312 LYITPPDATNGKD

-344 KNFGGWIEI
+344 KNFGGWIEV
-353 NKASSNPAISDGND
+353 NKSSSNPAISDNND
-367 CYDLAGAEYAV
+367 CYDLEGAEYAV
-378 YNSSN
+378 FNQSN
-383 QAVAKLTTDENGYA
+383 QAVAKLTTDKNGYA
-397 KSGLLPAGDYTIKE
+397 KSGLLPSGEYTVKE

-502 KWVLQTDEDGYV
+502 KWVLQTDEDGHV

-671 MSEDVEGIQGF
+671 MSEDTEGIQGF

-715 DDERGALPYDEYI
+715 DDERGALPYDEYT

-735 ANTGYQLIKKDF
+735 ANAGYQLIKKDF
-747 TVSRDNSFNADNT
+747 TVSRDNTLNADNT

-799 SCDNLQKGTE
+799 SCDNIQKGTE

-847 AYVEFSFDGSNLMDS
+847 AFVEFTFDGSNLTDS

-869 DLATTES
+869 TIATTES
-876 PDRILADHKE
+876 PDRILDNHE
-886 LSDLGQTVTVKPP
+886 DINDLGQTVTVKPP

-963 EKQFTPNATAGTV
+963 EKQFIPNATAGTV
-976 ELQFSFDGSNLKKDQ
+976 EIQFTFNGSNLKKDQ
-991 NLVAF
+991 SLVAF
-996 EHVLTKDKEIATHA
+996 EHVLTKGKEIATHA
-1010 EINDIPQTVT
+1010 EITDIPQTVT

-1028 TAKSSQAGHENSDNV
+1028 TAKSSQAGHEGDKNV

-1066 TLVGKMMDKATGTAL
+1066 TLIGKMMDKATGNAL
-1081 LKADGTEATGKAT
+1081 LKADGSEVTGKAT
-1094 FTPETANGTATV
+1094 FTPESSNGTATV

-1119 LVAFEKLYRGEITI
+1119 LVAFEKLYRGETTI

-1189 GKEYTFTGTVIDKVT
+1189 GKEYTFIGTVIDKVT
-1204 GKALRN
+1204 GKALLN

-1225 DTYGTAELEFTLNCA
+1225 DTYGTVELEFTLNCA

-1337 GKEITCETTFTPD
+1337 GKEITGETTFTPD

-1416 DKEVIADHKATVVDT
+1416 DKEVIADHKASVVDT
-1431 VSYENLVPGK
+1431 VSYDNLVPGK

-1459 DADGNPITASTTFTP
+1459 DVDGNPVTASATFTP
-1474 EKPEGSVDV
+1474 EKPKGSVDV

-1552 TDEIQFKNLV
+1552 TDEIQYKNLV

-1593 EDLRKFADDLKAAC
+1593 EDLQKFADDLKAAC
-1607 GLDSGDVSAIEI
+1607 ELDSGDVSAIEI
-1619 DGKAFGEGHEVKLV
+1619 DGKAFGDGHEVKLV

-1642 NGFGQYLEKT
+1642 NGSGQYLEKT

-1681 KLTKDA
+1681 KLTKDT
-1687 PVLPLSPDY
+1687 PVLPLNPDY
-1696 EAIAKLMQENPDI
+1696 EAIAKVMQENPDI
-1709 VSCLSIEKKTFTPEE
+1709 VSCLSIQKKTFTPEE

-1729 SMDFPINSIYNEDTD
+1729 SMDFPINSIYNEDTE

-1757 IANESDLD
+1757 IANESDIQ
-1765 NEGQTVSIVTPK
+1765 NEGQTVEIVTPK

-1820 LMDKSTGTEL
+1820 LMDKATGTEL
-1830 IVGDGKVTAVST
+1830 IVGDGKVTAVAT
-1842 FVPNKADGTVDLEFT
+1842 FVPNKANGSVDLEFT

-1938 YAYRHRKLAAAEGKT
+1938 YAYRHRKLAAVEGKT

>member
-1 MRYHRMD
+1 M
-8 VSPKKERRKDYE
+8 KAEA
-20 SRSKKRLTQFVNSL
+20 KKRLTQFVNSL

-67 VDGLDGDTLPVLVGG
+67 VDGLDDDTLPVLVGG

-91 NADPVYYT
+91 NADPVCYT
-99 DADGNTPLADLAA
+99 DANGNTPLADLAA
-112 QKAKQGLSLK
+112 QKAKRGLSLK
-122 WTDAETGKDFSWTE
+122 WIDAETGKDFSWTE

-141 SYDVEGSWVQTQC
+141 SYEVEGTWVQTQC

-196 FLGWYTQDGKQYDFN
+196 FLGWYTKDGKQYDFN
-211 SKVTESVVVEAK
+211 STVTESVVVEAK

-236 PDVDVDQTLSG
+236 PDADVDQTLSG

-312 LYVTPPDATNGKD
+312 LYITPPDATNGKD

-344 KNFGGWIEI
+344 KNFGGWVEI
-353 NKASSNPAISDGND
+353 NKSSSNPAISDGND

-397 KSGLLPAGDYTIKE
+397 KSGLLPSGEYTVKE

-426 VRVTSGQTTTS
+426 VRITSGQTTTS

-444 SDPVGT
+444 SDPVGA

-458 KTYNGE
+458 KTYTGE
-464 KNLPLG
+464 GNLPLG
-470 SASLY
+470 SAKLY

-480 VEYYDGYYDSV
+480 IEYYDGYYNTE
-491 ADAEASGNPTR
+491 AEAQASGNPTR
-502 KWVLQTDEDGYV
+502 KWILQTDEDGHV

-522 FEVHDANGN
+522 FDVHDADGN
-531 VTATLPY
+531 VIATLPY

-553 SLPLGTAVIKEIKA
+553 SLPLGTAIIKEIKA
-567 PKGYNLPKPFGMDQS
+567 PQGYNLPQPFGMDQV
-582 FVRQITV
+582 FVRQITS
-589 DGNIDVV
+589 DGNLDVV
-596 HSYNAPEQ
+596 HSYNAPEV
-604 AEPVFRSD
+604 AEPIMRSD
-612 LEFTKAASDDSH
+612 VEFTKAASDDSH

-636 TTGESHVIVTD
+636 TTTESHVIVTD

-671 MSEDVEGIQGF
+671 MSEDAEGIQGF

-715 DDERGALPYDEYI
+715 DDERGALPYDEYT

-735 ANTGYQLIKKDF
+735 ANAGYQLIKKDF
-747 TVSRDNSFNADNT
+747 TVSRDNTFNADNT

-765 LTDQDV
+765 LTDQNV
-771 SISTQAYDKADGDQ
+771 SITTQAYDKADGDQ

-794 VVDKV
+794 VIDKI

-847 AYVEFSFDGSNLMDS
+847 AYVEFSFDGSNLTDS

-869 DLATTES
+869 DLATTDN

-886 LSDLGQTVTVKPP
+886 LSDQGQTVTVKPP

-912 KQVVKDTEMV
+912 KQVVKDTEMI

-928 YYGLTPGKQYT
+928 YYGLTPGKQYM

-976 ELQFSFDGSNLKKDQ
+976 EIQFTFDGSNLKKDQ

-1066 TLVGKMMDKATGTAL
+1066 TLIGKMMDKATGTTL

-1106 EITFDCADLDGHS
+1106 EITFDCADLDDHS
-1119 LVAFEKLYRGEITI
+1119 LVAFEKLYRGETTI

-1204 GKALRN
+1204 GKALLN

-1225 DTYGTAELEFTLNCA
+1225 DTYGTVELEFTLNCA

-1337 GKEITCETTFTPD
+1337 GKEITGETTFTPD

-1593 EDLRKFADDLKAAC
+1593 EDLQKFADDLKAAC

-1619 DGKAFGEGHEVKLV
+1619 DGKAFGDGHEVKLV

-1642 NGFGQYLEKT
+1642 NGSGQYLEKT

-1681 KLTKDA
+1681 KLTKDT
-1687 PVLPLSPDY
+1687 PVLPLNPDY
-1696 EAIAKLMQENPDI
+1696 EAIAKAMQENPDI
-1709 VSCLSIEKKTFTPEE
+1709 VSCLSIQKKTFTPEE

-1729 SMDFPINSIYNEDTD
+1729 SMDFPINSIYNEDTE

-1757 IANESDLD
+1757 IAHESDIK
-1765 NEGQTVSIVTPK
+1765 NKGQTVEIVTPK

-1830 IVGDGKVTAVST
+1830 IVGDGKVTAVAT
-1842 FVPNKADGTVDLEFT
+1842 FVPNKANGSVDLEFT

-1868 VAFEIA
+1868 VAFEVA

-1889 EAQTV
+1889 EGQTV
-1894 TVSEPDDNTF
+1894 SVSEPDDNTF
-1904 DTPGGDGYSKTGV
+1904 VTPDGDGYSKTGV

-1938 YAYRHRKLAAAEGKT
+1938 YAYRHRKLAAVEGKT

>member
-1 MRYHRMD
+1 M
-8 VSPKKERRKDYE
+8 KAEA
-20 SRSKKRLTQFVNSL
+20 KKRLTQFVNSL

-59 ADYTVTAT
+59 ADYTVTTT
-67 VDGLDGDTLPVLVGG
+67 VDGLDDDTLPVLVGG

-99 DADGNTPLADLAA
+99 DANGNTPLADLAA

-122 WTDAETGKDFSWTE
+122 WIDAETGKDFSWTE

-141 SYDVEGSWVQTQC
+141 SYEVEGTWVQTQC

-196 FLGWYTQDGKQYDFN
+196 FLGWYTKDGKRYDFN
-211 SKVTESVVVEAK
+211 STVTESVVVEAK

-236 PDVDVDQTLSG
+236 PDADVDQTLSG

-312 LYVTPPDATNGKD
+312 LYITPPDATNGKD

-344 KNFGGWIEI
+344 KNFGGWVEI
-353 NKASSNPAISDGND
+353 NKSSANTGITDGNG
-367 CYDLAGAEYAV
+367 CYSLEGAEYVV
-378 YNSSN
+378 YNSDN
-383 QAVAKLTTDENGYA
+383 QAVDKLTTDANGYA
-397 KSGLLPAGDYTIKE
+397 KSKLLPSGTYTVKE
-411 LKAPKGYALD
+411 LKAPNGYALD
-421 EEGHQ
+421 EDSHGIEIK
-426 VRVTSGQTTTS
+426 SGQTTTS

-444 SDPVGT
+444 SDPVGA

-458 KTYNGE
+458 KTYTGE
-464 KNLPLG
+464 GNLPLG
-470 SASLY
+470 SAKLY

-480 VEYYDGYYDSV
+480 IEYYDGYYNTE
-491 ADAEASGNPTR
+491 AEAQASGNPTR
-502 KWVLQTDEDGYV
+502 KWILQTDEDGYV

-522 FEVHDANGN
+522 FDVHDADGN
-531 VTATLPY
+531 VIATLPY

-553 SLPLGTAVIKEIKA
+553 SLPLGTAIIKEIKA
-567 PKGYNLPKPFGMDQS
+567 PQGYNLPQPFGMDQV
-582 FVRQITV
+582 FVRQITS
-589 DGNIDVV
+589 DGNLDVV
-596 HSYNAPEQ
+596 HSYNAPEV
-604 AEPVFRSD
+604 AEPIMRSD
-612 LEFTKAASDDSH
+612 VEFTKAASDDSH

-636 TTGESHVIVTD
+636 TTTESHVIVTD

-671 MSEDVEGIQGF
+671 MSEDAEGIQGF

-715 DDERGALPYDEYI
+715 DDERGALPYDEYT

-735 ANTGYQLIKKDF
+735 ANAGYQLIKKDF
-747 TVSRDNSFNADNT
+747 TVSRDNTFNADNT

-771 SISTQAYDKADGDQ
+771 SITTQAYDKADGDQ

-794 VVDKV
+794 VIDKI

-847 AYVEFSFDGSNLMDS
+847 AYVEFSFDGSNLTDS

-869 DLATTES
+869 DLATTDN

-886 LSDLGQTVTVKPP
+886 LSDQGQTVTVKPP

-912 KQVVKDTEMV
+912 KQVVKDTEMI

-928 YYGLTPGKQYT
+928 YYGLTPGKQYM

-947 ATGAVLK
+947 ANGAVLK

-976 ELQFSFDGSNLKKDQ
+976 EIQFTFDGSNLKKDQ

-1020 VIEPSIKT
+1020 VIKPSIKT

-1066 TLVGKMMDKATGTAL
+1066 TLIGKMMDKATGTTL

-1106 EITFDCADLDGHS
+1106 EITFDCADLDDHS
-1119 LVAFEKLYRGEITI
+1119 LVAFEKLYRGETTI

-1204 GKALRN
+1204 GKALLN

-1225 DTYGTAELEFTLNCA
+1225 DTYGTVELEFTLNCA

-1337 GKEITCETTFTPD
+1337 GKEITGETTFTPD

-1533 ATDTADGDKHMAA
+1533 ATDTADGDKHVAA
-1546 DPESSI
+1546 DLESSI

-1593 EDLRKFADDLKAAC
+1593 EDLQKFADDLKAAC

-1619 DGKAFGEGHEVKLV
+1619 DGKAFGDGHEVKLV

-1642 NGFGQYLEKT
+1642 NGSGQYLEKT

-1681 KLTKDA
+1681 KLTKDT
-1687 PVLPLSPDY
+1687 PVLPLNPDY
-1696 EAIAKLMQENPDI
+1696 EAIAKAMQENPDI
-1709 VSCLSIEKKTFTPEE
+1709 VSCLSIQKKTFTPEE

-1729 SMDFPINSIYNEDTD
+1729 SMDFPINSIYNEDTE

-1757 IANESDLD
+1757 IAHESDIK
-1765 NEGQTVSIVTPK
+1765 NKGQTVEIVTPK

-1830 IVGDGKVTAVST
+1830 IVGDGKVTAVAT
-1842 FVPNKADGTVDLEFT
+1842 FVPNKANGSVDLEFT

-1868 VAFEIA
+1868 VAFEVA

-1889 EAQTV
+1889 EGQTV
-1894 TVSEPDDNTF
+1894 SVSEPDDNTL
-1904 DTPGGDGYSKTGV
+1904 DTPDGDGYSKTGV

-1938 YAYRHRKLAAAEGKT
+1938 YAYRHRKLAAVEGKT

>member
-1 MRYHRMD
+1 MD
-8 VSPKKERRKDYE
+8 VSPKKERRKIMKAE
-20 SRSKKRLTQFVNSL
+20 AKKRLTQFVNSL

-67 VDGLDGDTLPVLVGG
+67 VDGLDDDTLPVLVGG

-91 NADPVYYT
+91 NADPVCYT
-99 DADGNTPLADLAA
+99 DANGNTPLADLAA

-122 WTDAETGKDFSWTE
+122 WIDAETGKDFSWTE

-141 SYDVEGSWVQTQC
+141 SYEVEGTWVQTQC

-196 FLGWYTQDGKQYDFN
+196 FLGWYTEDGKQYDFN
-211 SKVTESVVVEAK
+211 STVTESVVVEAK

-236 PDVDVDQTLSG
+236 PDADVDQTLSG

-353 NKASSNPAISDGND
+353 NKASSNPAVSDGND

-397 KSGLLPAGDYTIKE
+397 KSGLLPSGEYTVKE

-426 VRVTSGQTTTS
+426 VRITSGQTTTS

-444 SDPVGT
+444 SDPVGA

-458 KTYNGE
+458 KTYTGE
-464 KNLPLG
+464 GNLPLG
-470 SASLY
+470 SAKLY

-480 VEYYDGYYDSV
+480 IEYYDGYYNTE
-491 ADAEASGNPTR
+491 AEAQASGNPTR
-502 KWVLQTDEDGYV
+502 KWILQTDEDGYV

-522 FEVHDANGN
+522 FDVHDADGN
-531 VTATLPY
+531 VIATLPY

-553 SLPLGTAVIKEIKA
+553 SLPLGTAIIKEIKA
-567 PKGYNLPKPFGMDQS
+567 PQGYNLPQPFGMDQV
-582 FVRQITV
+582 FVRQITS
-589 DGNIDVV
+589 DGNLDVV
-596 HSYNAPEQ
+596 HSYNAPEV

-847 AYVEFSFDGSNLMDS
+847 AYVEFSFDGSNLTDS

-1145 VKVDTPLVETTATS
+1145 V
-1159 SQAGHDG
+1159 
-1166 DKNIV
+1166 
-1171 RDTEAT
+1171 
-1177 LTDTVEYKGLVT
+1177 TVV
-1189 GKEYTFTGTVIDKVT
+1189 
-1204 GKALRN
+1204 
-1210 ADGSEVTASKTIKAA
+1210 
-1225 DTYGTAELEFTLNCA
+1225 
-1240 SLDGH
+1240 
-1245 ELVVFEKIYQD
+1245 
-1256 GKEIG
+1256 
-1261 SHEDLNDGDQ
+1261 
-1271 TVTVI
+1271 

-1287 IDGDKNVVKDPEAE
+1287 IDGDKNVVKDPDAE
-1301 VTDTVEYKGLVT
+1301 VTDTIEYKGLVT

-1337 GKEITCETTFTPD
+1337 GKEITAETTFTPD
-1350 DTYGTVDVK
+1350 DTYGAVDVK

-1373 VVFEKISRNGE
+1373 VVFEKIFHNGE
-1384 EIGGHEDIDDE
+1384 KVGGHEDIDDK
-1395 AQAVSIV
+1395 AQAVSII
-1402 VPEIHTN
+1402 VPEIRTN

-1441 EYKVSGTLM
+1441 EYTVSGTLT

-1459 DADGNPITASTTFTP
+1459 DADGNPVTASTTFTP

-1593 EDLRKFADDLKAAC
+1593 EDLQKFADDLKAAC

-1619 DGKAFGEGHEVKLV
+1619 DGKAFGDGHEVKLV

-1642 NGFGQYLEKT
+1642 NGSGQYLEKT

-1681 KLTKDA
+1681 KLTKDT

-1696 EAIAKLMQENPDI
+1696 EAIAKVMQENPDI
-1709 VSCLSIEKKTFTPEE
+1709 VSCLSIQKKTFTPEE

-1729 SMDFPINSIYNEDTD
+1729 SMDFPINSIYNEDTE

-1751 FKGSEL
+1751 FNGSEL
-1757 IANESDLD
+1757 IANESDIQ
-1765 NEGQTVSIVTPK
+1765 NEGQTVEIVTPK

-1820 LMDKSTGTEL
+1820 LMDKATGTEL
-1830 IVGDGKVTAVST
+1830 IVGDGKVTAVAT
-1842 FVPNKADGTVDLEFT
+1842 FVPNKANGSVDLEFT

-1868 VAFEIA
+1868 VAFEVA

-1889 EAQTV
+1889 KGQTV
-1894 TVSEPDDNTF
+1894 SVSEPDDNTF
-1904 DTPGGDGYSKTGV
+1904 DTPDGDGYSKTGV

-1938 YAYRHRKLAAAEGKT
+1938 YAYRHRKLAAVEGKT

>member
-1 MRYHRMD
+1 M
-8 VSPKKERRKDYE
+8 KAEA
-20 SRSKKRLTQFVNSL
+20 KKRLTQFVNSL

-67 VDGLDGDTLPVLVGG
+67 VDGLDDDTLPVLVGG

-99 DADGNTPLADLAA
+99 DANGNTPLADLAA

-122 WTDAETGKDFSWTE
+122 WIDAETGKDFSWTE

-141 SYDVEGSWVQTQC
+141 SYEVEGTWVQTQC

-196 FLGWYTQDGKQYDFN
+196 FLGWYTKDGNQYDFN
-211 SKVTESVVVEAK
+211 STVTESVVVEAK

-236 PDVDVDQTLSG
+236 PDADVDQTLSG

-312 LYVTPPDATNGKD
+312 LYITPPDATNGKD

-344 KNFGGWIEI
+344 KNFGGWVEI
-353 NKASSNPAISDGND
+353 NKSSSNPAISDGND

-397 KSGLLPAGDYTIKE
+397 KSGLLPSGEYTVKE

-426 VRVTSGQTTTS
+426 VRITSGQTTTS

-444 SDPVGT
+444 SDPVGA

-458 KTYNGE
+458 KTYTGE
-464 KNLPLG
+464 GNLPLG
-470 SASLY
+470 SAKLY

-480 VEYYDGYYDSV
+480 IEYYDGYYNTE
-491 ADAEASGNPTR
+491 AEAQASGNPTR
-502 KWVLQTDEDGYV
+502 KWILQTDEDGYV

-522 FEVHDANGN
+522 FDVHDADGN
-531 VTATLPY
+531 VIATLPY

-553 SLPLGTAVIKEIKA
+553 SLPLGTAIIKEIKA
-567 PKGYNLPKPFGMDQS
+567 PQGYNLPQPFGMDQV
-582 FVRQITV
+582 FVRQITS
-589 DGNIDVV
+589 DGNLDVV
-596 HSYNAPEQ
+596 HSYNAPEV
-604 AEPVFRSD
+604 AEPIMRSD
-612 LEFTKAASDDSH
+612 VEFTKAASDDSH

-636 TTGESHVIVTD
+636 TTTESHVIVTD

-671 MSEDVEGIQGF
+671 MSEDAEGIQGF

-715 DDERGALPYDEYI
+715 DDERGALPYDEYT

-735 ANTGYQLIKKDF
+735 ANAGYQLIKKDF
-747 TVSRDNSFNADNT
+747 TVSRDNTFNADNT

-771 SISTQAYDKADGDQ
+771 SITTQAYDKADGDQ

-794 VVDKV
+794 VIDKI

-847 AYVEFSFDGSNLMDS
+847 AYVEFSFDGSNLTDS

-869 DLATTES
+869 DLATTDN

-886 LSDLGQTVTVKPP
+886 LSDQGQTVTVKPP

-912 KQVVKDTEMV
+912 KQVVKDTEMI

-928 YYGLTPGKQYT
+928 YYGLTPGKQYM

-963 EKQFTPNATAGTV
+963 EKQFTPNATAGIV
-976 ELQFSFDGSNLKKDQ
+976 EIQFTFDGSNLKKDQ

-996 EHVLTKDKEIATHA
+996 EHVLTKDKEI
-1010 EINDIPQTVT
+1010 
-1020 VIEPSIKT
+1020 
-1028 TAKSSQAGHENSDNV
+1028 
-1043 VRDTTATVKDT
+1043 
-1054 VEYKNLVPGKEY
+1054 
-1066 TLVGKMMDKATGTAL
+1066 
-1081 LKADGTEATGKAT
+1081 
-1094 FTPETANGTATV
+1094 
-1106 EITFDCADLDGHS
+1106 
-1119 LVAFEKLYRGEITI
+1119 
-1133 ASHEDIDDVDQT
+1133 
-1145 VKVDTPLVETTATS
+1145 
-1159 SQAGHDG
+1159 
-1166 DKNIV
+1166 
-1171 RDTEAT
+1171 
-1177 LTDTVEYKGLVT
+1177 
-1189 GKEYTFTGTVIDKVT
+1189 
-1204 GKALRN
+1204 
-1210 ADGSEVTASKTIKAA
+1210 
-1225 DTYGTAELEFTLNCA
+1225 
-1240 SLDGH
+1240 
-1245 ELVVFEKIYQD
+1245 
-1256 GKEIG
+1256 G
-1261 SHEDLNDGDQ
+1261 SHEDLNDGNQ

-1337 GKEITCETTFTPD
+1337 GKEITGETTFTPD

-1593 EDLRKFADDLKAAC
+1593 EDLQKFADDLKAAC

-1619 DGKAFGEGHEVKLV
+1619 DGKAFGDGHEVKLV

-1642 NGFGQYLEKT
+1642 NGSGQYLEKT

-1681 KLTKDA
+1681 KLTKDT
-1687 PVLPLSPDY
+1687 PVLPLNPDY
-1696 EAIAKLMQENPDI
+1696 EAIAKAMQENPDI
-1709 VSCLSIEKKTFTPEE
+1709 VSCLSIQKKTFTPEE

-1729 SMDFPINSIYNEDTD
+1729 SMDFPINSIYNEDTE

-1757 IANESDLD
+1757 IAHESDIK
-1765 NEGQTVSIVTPK
+1765 NKGQTVEIVTPK

-1830 IVGDGKVTAVST
+1830 IVGDGKVTAVAT
-1842 FVPNKADGTVDLEFT
+1842 FVPNKANGSVDLEFT

-1868 VAFEIA
+1868 VAFEVA

-1889 EAQTV
+1889 EGQTV
-1894 TVSEPDDNTF
+1894 SVSEPDVNTF
-1904 DTPGGDGYSKTGV
+1904 DTPDGDGYSKTGV

-1938 YAYRHRKLAAAEGKT
+1938 YAYRHRKLAAVDGKT

>member
-1 MRYHRMD
+1 M
-8 VSPKKERRKDYE
+8 KAEA
-20 SRSKKRLTQFVNSL
+20 KKRLTQFVNSL

-67 VDGLDGDTLPVLVGG
+67 VDGLDDDTLPVLVGG

-91 NADPVYYT
+91 NADPVCYT
-99 DADGNTPLADLAA
+99 DANGNTPLADLAA

-122 WTDAETGKDFSWTE
+122 WIDAETGKDFSWTE

-141 SYDVEGSWVQTQC
+141 SYEVEGTWVQTQC

-196 FLGWYTQDGKQYDFN
+196 FLGWYTKDGNQYDFN
-211 SKVTESVVVEAK
+211 STVTESVVVEAK

-236 PDVDVDQTLSG
+236 PDADVDQTLSG

-312 LYVTPPDATNGKD
+312 LYITPPDATNGKD

-344 KNFGGWIEI
+344 KNFGGWVEI
-353 NKASSNPAISDGND
+353 NKSSSNPAISDGND

-397 KSGLLPAGDYTIKE
+397 KSGLLPSGEYTVKE

-426 VRVTSGQTTTS
+426 VRITSGQTTTS

-444 SDPVGT
+444 SDPVGA

-458 KTYNGE
+458 KTYTGE
-464 KNLPLG
+464 GNLPLG
-470 SASLY
+470 SAKLY

-480 VEYYDGYYDSV
+480 IEYYDGYYNTE
-491 ADAEASGNPTR
+491 AEAQASGNPTR
-502 KWVLQTDEDGYV
+502 KWILQTDEDGYV

-522 FEVHDANGN
+522 FDVHDADGN
-531 VTATLPY
+531 VIATLPY

-553 SLPLGTAVIKEIKA
+553 SLPLGTAIIKEIKA
-567 PKGYNLPKPFGMDQS
+567 PQGYNLPQPFGMDQV
-582 FVRQITV
+582 FVRQITS
-589 DGNIDVV
+589 DGNLDVV
-596 HSYNAPEQ
+596 HSYNAPEV
-604 AEPVFRSD
+604 AEPIMRSD
-612 LEFTKAASDDSH
+612 VEFTKAASDDSH

-636 TTGESHVIVTD
+636 TTTESHVIVTD

-671 MSEDVEGIQGF
+671 MSEDAEGIQGF

-715 DDERGALPYDEYI
+715 DDERGALPYDEYT

-735 ANTGYQLIKKDF
+735 ANAGYQLIKKDF
-747 TVSRDNSFNADNT
+747 TVSRDNTFNADNT

-771 SISTQAYDKADGDQ
+771 SITTQAYDKADGDQ

-794 VVDKV
+794 VIDKI

-847 AYVEFSFDGSNLMDS
+847 AYVEFSFDGSNLTDS

-869 DLATTES
+869 DLATTDN

-886 LSDLGQTVTVKPP
+886 LSDQGQTVTVKPP

-912 KQVVKDTEMV
+912 KQVVKDTEMI

-928 YYGLTPGKQYT
+928 YYGLTPGKQYM

-976 ELQFSFDGSNLKKDQ
+976 EIQFTFDGSNLKKDQ

-1020 VIEPSIKT
+1020 VIKPSIKT

-1066 TLVGKMMDKATGTAL
+1066 TLIGKMMDKATGTTL

-1106 EITFDCADLDGHS
+1106 EITFDCADLDDHS
-1119 LVAFEKLYRGEITI
+1119 LVAFEKLYRGETTI

-1204 GKALRN
+1204 GKALLN

-1225 DTYGTAELEFTLNCA
+1225 DTYGTVELEFTLNCA

-1337 GKEITCETTFTPD
+1337 GKEITGETTFTPD

-1593 EDLRKFADDLKAAC
+1593 EDLQKFADDLKAAC

-1619 DGKAFGEGHEVKLV
+1619 DGKAFGDGHEVKLV

-1642 NGFGQYLEKT
+1642 NGSGQYLEKT

-1681 KLTKDA
+1681 KLTKDT
-1687 PVLPLSPDY
+1687 PVLPLNPDY
-1696 EAIAKLMQENPDI
+1696 EAIAKAMQENPDI
-1709 VSCLSIEKKTFTPEE
+1709 VSCLSIQKKTFTPEE

-1729 SMDFPINSIYNEDTD
+1729 SMDFPINSIYNEDTE

-1757 IANESDLD
+1757 IAHESDIK
-1765 NEGQTVSIVTPK
+1765 NKGQTVEIVTPK

-1830 IVGDGKVTAVST
+1830 IVGDGKVTAVAT
-1842 FVPNKADGTVDLEFT
+1842 FVPNKANGSVDLEFT

-1868 VAFEIA
+1868 VAFEVA

-1889 EAQTV
+1889 EGQTV
-1894 TVSEPDDNTF
+1894 SVSEPVDNTF
-1904 DTPGGDGYSKTGV
+1904 DTPDGDGYSKTGV

-1938 YAYRHRKLAAAEGKT
+1938 YAYRHRKLAAVDGKT